1 MKIFFKLFI
10 TIILIIFIAISYLS
24 IFGIET
30 DKFNSQII
38 GKIKKFDKN
47 LEVELKEIKLILNPF
62 KFNLQVKTI
71 GTNLKNQSK
80 KIEIERIKTQL
91 SLKSL
96 LEDKFS
102 VENLEISSKSLEL
115 KNLISFLRSFQN
127 TPELFLLEKTIKKG
141 YLISDIKLEF
151 DSNGNIKNNYRINGL
166 VKDVELNLLKKYNLQ
181 KIDFIFNYNNNEF
194 LVEDLDFRF
203 NKIGFFS
210 EKVSIKKKKNND
222 FFVRGTLAQKKSDL
236 DKRNINLLIKPFFP
250 NFEIE
255 KILLT
260 SNNDFSFEIQKG
272 FKFKNFEI
280 KSDILIHQL
289 SVPNNLKLK
298 KIFPNQKKIISFL
311 NQKLQLQ
318 YEKNNFT
325 IKGNGDLLYQNE
337 KDEMEYFFS
346 NKNKTENFEITLK
359 IKDNPFKVD
368 YLNYKKK
375 DKNEIIFNLKGS
387 KNDNNQLVIKNF
399 NLHEDNN
406 RIKIKNLV
414 FNEKFQIFRLDE
426 LNLDYLDQNKQ
437 KNSIRLKNNN
447 KEYYLTGSS
456 FNADNLIEDLLS
468 NDDKDSKI
476 IDINSNLKID
486 IKKIILDSEYYLSN
500 FKGDILIRD
509 KEIQKAD
516 LIGSFSKNKK
526 LKLTINSNNNNK
538 ITTLFVDEAKPFVKR
553 YNFIKGFDEGS
564 LDFYSS
570 KKSKKSKKSVSQI
583 KIYDFKLKELP
594 ILTKI
599 LTLAS
604 LQGIADIL
612 SGEGIR
618 FTEFEMNFKNEG
630 DLMTIEEIYA
640 IGPAI
645 SILMEGY
652 VEKNKL
658 ISLKGT
664 LVPATTINNFIG
676 SLPMLGEILVG
687 KKTGEGVFGV
697 SFKIKGPPKNL
708 KTSVNPVKTLTP
720 RFITRTLEKIKKN

>member
-10 TIILIIFIAISYLS
+10 TILFLIFITLTYLS

-30 DKFNSQII
+30 DKFNSQITE
-38 GKIKKFDKN
+38 KIRKFDKN
-47 LEVELKEIKLILNPF
+47 LEVELKEIKLILDPF
-62 KFNLQVKTI
+62 QFKLQAKTI
-71 GTNLKNQSK
+71 GTNLINQSK
-80 KIEIERIKTQL
+80 KIEIENIKTQL

-96 LEDKFS
+96 IEDKFS
-102 VENLEISSKSLEL
+102 IENLEISSKSLEL
-115 KNLISFLRSFQN
+115 KNLISFLRSFKN
-127 TPELFLLEKTIKKG
+127 TPELFIMEKAIKKG
-141 YLISDIKLEF
+141 YLIADIRLKF
-151 DSNGNIKNNYRINGL
+151 DSKGNIKSNYEINGL
-166 VKDVELNLLKKYNLQ
+166 VKDVELNVLKKYNLR
-181 KIDFIFNYNNNEF
+181 KLDFIFDYSKNNF
-194 LVEDLDFRF
+194 LVKDLNFKFD
-203 NKIGFFS
+203 KIGFSS
-210 EKVSIKKKKNND
+210 EKVSIKKRND
-222 FFVRGTLAQKKSDL
+222 DFIVDGTFAHKKSDL
-236 DKRNINLLIKPFFP
+236 DKRNIDLLVKPFFQ

-255 KILLT
+255 KISLA
-260 SNNDFSFEIQKG
+260 SKNNFSFEIQKG
-272 FKFKNFEI
+272 FKFENFKINSEI
-280 KSDILIHQL
+280 LVHELII
-289 SVPNNLKLK
+289 PNNLKFK
-298 KIFPNQKKIISFL
+298 KFFPKQKKTISL
-311 NQKLQLQ
+311 LDQKIKLQ

-325 IKGNGDLLYQNE
+325 IEGNGNLNYQNE
-337 KDEMEYFFS
+337 NDDIEYFFS

-375 DKNEIIFNLKGS
+375 EKNEVILNLKGS
-387 KNDNNQLVIKNF
+387 KNKNNELVIETF
-399 NLHEDNN
+399 NLNEDKNY
-406 RIKIKNLV
+406 IKIKDLV
-414 FNEKFQIFRLDE
+414 FNEKFQISRLDE
-426 LNLDYLDQNKQ
+426 VNLDYLDDDKQ
-437 KNSIRLKNNN
+437 KNSIRLKRN
-447 KEYYLTGSS
+447 KKKYFLTGSS

-468 NDDKDSKI
+468 DGDKDTKI

-486 IKKIILDSEYYLSN
+486 VKKIFLDSEYYLSN
-500 FKGDILIRD
+500 FKGDILIKN
-509 KEIQKAD
+509 KEIYKAD

-526 LKLTINSNNNNK
+526 LKLTINKDNNNK
-538 ITTLFVDEAKPFVKR
+538 ITTLFVDEAKPIVKR
-553 YNFIKGFDEGS
+553 YKFIKGFDEGS
-564 LDFYSS
+564 LDFFS
-570 KKSKKSKKSVSQI
+570 SKKSKKSVSQI

>member
-10 TIILIIFIAISYLS
+10 TILFLIFITLTYLS

-30 DKFNSQII
+30 DKFNSQITE
-38 GKIKKFDKN
+38 KIRKFDKN
-47 LEVELKEIKLILNPF
+47 LEVELKEIKLILDPF
-62 KFNLQVKTI
+62 QFKLQAKTI
-71 GTNLKNQSK
+71 GTNLINQSK
-80 KIEIERIKTQL
+80 KIEIENIKTQL

-96 LEDKFS
+96 IEDKFS
-102 VENLEISSKSLEL
+102 IENLEISSKSLEL

-127 TPELFLLEKTIKKG
+127 TPELFIMEKAIKKG
-141 YLISDIKLEF
+141 YLIADIKLEF
-151 DSNGNIKNNYRINGL
+151 DSNGNIKSNYEINGL
-166 VKDVELNLLKKYNLQ
+166 VKDVELNVLKKYNLR
-181 KIDFIFNYNNNEF
+181 KLDFIFDYSRNNF
-194 LVEDLDFRF
+194 LVKDLNFKFD
-203 NKIGFFS
+203 KIGISS
-210 EKVSIKKKKNND
+210 EKVSIKKKNDD
-222 FFVRGTLAQKKSDL
+222 FFVAGTFAHKKSDL
-236 DKRNINLLIKPFFP
+236 DKRNIDLLVKPFLP

-255 KILLT
+255 KISLT
-260 SNNDFSFEIQKG
+260 SNNNFSFEIQKG
-272 FKFKNFEI
+272 FKFENFKINSEI
-280 KSDILIHQL
+280 LVHELII
-289 SVPNNLKLK
+289 PNNFKLK
-298 KIFPNQKKIISFL
+298 KFFPKQKKTISL
-311 NQKLQLQ
+311 LDQKIKLQ

-325 IKGNGDLLYQNE
+325 IEGNGNLNYQNE
-337 KDEMEYFFS
+337 NDDIEYFFS

-375 DKNEIIFNLKGS
+375 EKNEVILNFKGS
-387 KNDNNQLVIKNF
+387 KNRNNELVIETF
-399 NLHEDNN
+399 NLNEDENY
-406 RIKIKNLV
+406 IKIKDLV
-414 FNEKFQIFRLDE
+414 FNEKFQISRLDE
-426 LNLDYLDQNKQ
+426 VNLDYLDDDKQ
-437 KNSIRLKNNN
+437 KNSIRLKRN
-447 KEYYLTGSS
+447 KKKYFLTGSS

-468 NDDKDSKI
+468 DDDKDTKI

-486 IKKIILDSEYYLSN
+486 VKKIFLDSEYYLSN
-500 FKGDILIRD
+500 FKGDILIKN
-509 KEIQKAD
+509 KEIYKAD

-526 LKLTINSNNNNK
+526 LKLTINKDNNNK
-538 ITTLFVDEAKPFVKR
+538 ITTLFIDEAKPIVKR
-553 YNFIKGFDEGS
+553 YKFIKGFDEGS
-564 LDFYSS
+564 LDFFS
-570 KKSKKSKKSVSQI
+570 SKKSKKSVSQI

>member
-10 TIILIIFIAISYLS
+10 TILFLIFITLTYLS

-30 DKFNSQII
+30 DKFNSQITE
-38 GKIKKFDKN
+38 KIRKFDKN
-47 LEVELKEIKLILNPF
+47 LEVELKEIKLILDPF
-62 KFNLQVKTI
+62 QFKLQAKTI
-71 GTNLKNQSK
+71 GTNLINQSK
-80 KIEIERIKTQL
+80 KIEIENIKTQL

-96 LEDKFS
+96 IEDKFS
-102 VENLEISSKSLEL
+102 IENLEISSKSLEL

-127 TPELFLLEKTIKKG
+127 TPELFIMEKAIKKG
-141 YLISDIKLEF
+141 YLIADIKLEF
-151 DSNGNIKNNYRINGL
+151 DSNGNIKSNYEINGL
-166 VKDVELNLLKKYNLQ
+166 VKDVELNVLKKYNLH
-181 KIDFIFNYNNNEF
+181 KLDFIFDYSRNNF
-194 LVEDLDFRF
+194 LVKDLNFKFD
-203 NKIGFFS
+203 KIGFSS
-210 EKVSIKKKKNND
+210 EKVSIKKRND
-222 FFVRGTLAQKKSDL
+222 DFIVDGTFAHKKSDL
-236 DKRNINLLIKPFFP
+236 DKRNIDLLVKPFLP

-255 KILLT
+255 KISLT
-260 SNNDFSFEIQKG
+260 SNNNFSFEIQKG
-272 FKFKNFEI
+272 FKFENFKINSEI
-280 KSDILIHQL
+280 LVHELII
-289 SVPNNLKLK
+289 PNNLKLK
-298 KIFPNQKKIISFL
+298 RFFPKQKKTISL
-311 NQKLQLQ
+311 LDQKIKLQ

-325 IKGNGDLLYQNE
+325 IEGNGNLNYQNE
-337 KDEMEYFFS
+337 NDDIEYFFS

-375 DKNEIIFNLKGS
+375 EKNEVILNFKGS
-387 KNDNNQLVIKNF
+387 KKRNNELVIETL
-399 NLHEDNN
+399 NLNEDENY
-406 RIKIKNLV
+406 IKIKDLV
-414 FNEKFQIFRLDE
+414 FNEKFQISRLDE
-426 LNLDYLDQNKQ
+426 VNLDYLDDDKQ
-437 KNSIRLKNNN
+437 KNSIRLKRN
-447 KEYYLTGSS
+447 KKKYFLTGSS

-468 NDDKDSKI
+468 DDDKDTKI

-486 IKKIILDSEYYLSN
+486 VKKIFLDSEYYLSN
-500 FKGDILIRD
+500 FKGDILIKN
-509 KEIQKAD
+509 KEIHKAD

-526 LKLTINSNNNNK
+526 LKLTINKDNNNK
-538 ITTLFVDEAKPFVKR
+538 ITTLFVDEAKPIVKR
-553 YNFIKGFDEGS
+553 YKFIKGFDEGS
-564 LDFYSS
+564 LDFFS
-570 KKSKKSKKSVSQI
+570 SKKSKKSVSQI

>member
-10 TIILIIFIAISYLS
+10 TILFLIFITLTYLS

-30 DKFNSQII
+30 DKFNSQITE
-38 GKIKKFDKN
+38 KIRKFDKN
-47 LEVELKEIKLILNPF
+47 LEVELKEIKLILDPF
-62 KFNLQVKTI
+62 QFKLQAKTI
-71 GTNLKNQSK
+71 GTNLINQSK
-80 KIEIERIKTQL
+80 KIEIENIKTQL

-96 LEDKFS
+96 IEDKFS
-102 VENLEISSKSLEL
+102 IENLEISSKSLEL

-127 TPELFLLEKTIKKG
+127 TPELFIMEKAIKKG
-141 YLISDIKLEF
+141 YLIADIKLEF
-151 DSNGNIKNNYRINGL
+151 DSNGNIKSNYEINGL
-166 VKDVELNLLKKYNLQ
+166 VKDVELNVLKKYDLR
-181 KIDFIFNYNNNEF
+181 KLDFIFDYSRNNF
-194 LVEDLDFRF
+194 LVKDLNFKFD
-203 NKIGFFS
+203 KIGFSS
-210 EKVSIKKKKNND
+210 EKVSIKKRND
-222 FFVRGTLAQKKSDL
+222 DFIVDGTFAHKKSDL
-236 DKRNINLLIKPFFP
+236 DKRNIDLLVKPFLP

-255 KILLT
+255 KISLT
-260 SNNDFSFEIQKG
+260 SNNNFSFEIQKG
-272 FKFKNFEI
+272 FKFENFKINSEI
-280 KSDILIHQL
+280 LVHELII
-289 SVPNNLKLK
+289 PNNLKLK
-298 KIFPNQKKIISFL
+298 RFFPKQKKTISL
-311 NQKLQLQ
+311 LDQKIKLQ

-325 IKGNGDLLYQNE
+325 IQGNGNLNYQNE
-337 KDEMEYFFS
+337 NDDIEYFFS

-375 DKNEIIFNLKGS
+375 EKNEVILNFKGS
-387 KNDNNQLVIKNF
+387 KNRNNELVIETF
-399 NLHEDNN
+399 NLNEDENY
-406 RIKIKNLV
+406 IKIKDLV
-414 FNEKFQIFRLDE
+414 FNEKFQISRLDE
-426 LNLDYLDQNKQ
+426 VNLDYLDDDKQ
-437 KNSIRLKNNN
+437 KNSIRLKRN
-447 KEYYLTGSS
+447 KKKYFLTGSS

-468 NDDKDSKI
+468 DDDKDTKI

-486 IKKIILDSEYYLSN
+486 VKKIFLDSEYYLSN
-500 FKGDILIRD
+500 FKGDILIKN
-509 KEIQKAD
+509 KEIYKAD

-526 LKLTINSNNNNK
+526 LKLTINKDNNNK
-538 ITTLFVDEAKPFVKR
+538 ITTLFVDEAKPIVKR
-553 YNFIKGFDEGS
+553 YKFIKGFDEGS
-564 LDFYSS
+564 LDFFS
-570 KKSKKSKKSVSQI
+570 SKKSKKSVSQI

>member
-10 TIILIIFIAISYLS
+10 TILFLIFITLTYLS
-24 IFGIET
+24 IFGVET
-30 DKFNSQII
+30 DKFNSQITE
-38 GKIKKFDKN
+38 KIRKFDKN
-47 LEVELKEIKLILNPF
+47 LEVELKEIKLILDPF
-62 KFNLQVKTI
+62 QFKLQAKTI
-71 GTNLKNQSK
+71 GTNLINQSK
-80 KIEIERIKTQL
+80 KIEIENIKTQL

-96 LEDKFS
+96 IEDKFS
-102 VENLEISSKSLEL
+102 IENLEISSKSLEL
-115 KNLISFLRSFQN
+115 KNLISFLRSFKN
-127 TPELFLLEKTIKKG
+127 TPELFIMEKAIKKG
-141 YLISDIKLEF
+141 YLIADIKLEF
-151 DSNGNIKNNYRINGL
+151 DSNGNIKSNYEINGL
-166 VKDVELNLLKKYNLQ
+166 VKDVELNVLKKYNLR
-181 KIDFIFNYNNNEF
+181 KLDFIFDFSRNNF
-194 LVEDLDFRF
+194 LVKDLNFKFD
-203 NKIGFFS
+203 KIGFSS
-210 EKVSIKKKKNND
+210 EKVSIKKRND
-222 FFVRGTLAQKKSDL
+222 DFIVDGTFAHKKSDL
-236 DKRNINLLIKPFFP
+236 DKRNIDLLVKPFLP

-255 KILLT
+255 KISLT
-260 SNNDFSFEIQKG
+260 SNNNFSFEIQKG
-272 FKFKNFEI
+272 FKFENFKINSEI
-280 KSDILIHQL
+280 LVHELII
-289 SVPNNLKLK
+289 PNNLKLK
-298 KIFPNQKKIISFL
+298 RFFPKQKKTISL
-311 NQKLQLQ
+311 LDQKIKLQ

-325 IKGNGDLLYQNE
+325 IEGNGNLNYQNE
-337 KDEMEYFFS
+337 NDDIEYFFS

-375 DKNEIIFNLKGS
+375 EKNEVILNFKGS
-387 KNDNNQLVIKNF
+387 KNRNNELVIETF
-399 NLHEDNN
+399 NLNEDENY
-406 RIKIKNLV
+406 IKIKDLV
-414 FNEKFQIFRLDE
+414 FNEKFQISRLDE
-426 LNLDYLDQNKQ
+426 LNLEYLDDDKQ
-437 KNSIRLKNNN
+437 KNSIRLKRN
-447 KEYYLTGSS
+447 KKKYFLTGSS

-468 NDDKDSKI
+468 DDDKDTKI

-486 IKKIILDSEYYLSN
+486 VKKIFLDSEYYLSN
-500 FKGDILIRD
+500 FKGDILIKN
-509 KEIQKAD
+509 KEIYKAD

-526 LKLTINSNNNNK
+526 LKLTINKDNNNK
-538 ITTLFVDEAKPFVKR
+538 ITTLFVDEAKPIVKR
-553 YNFIKGFDEGS
+553 YKFIKGFDEGS
-564 LDFYSS
+564 LDFFS
-570 KKSKKSKKSVSQI
+570 SKKSKKSVSQI

>member
-10 TIILIIFIAISYLS
+10 TILFLIFITLTYLS

-30 DKFNSQII
+30 DKFNSQITE
-38 GKIKKFDKN
+38 KIRKFDKN
-47 LEVELKEIKLILNPF
+47 LEVELKEIKLILDPF
-62 KFNLQVKTI
+62 QFKLQAKTI
-71 GTNLKNQSK
+71 GTNLINQSK
-80 KIEIERIKTQL
+80 KIEIENIKTQL

-96 LEDKFS
+96 IEDKFS
-102 VENLEISSKSLEL
+102 IENLEISSKSLEL

-127 TPELFLLEKTIKKG
+127 TPELFIMEKAIKKG
-141 YLISDIKLEF
+141 YLIADIKLEF
-151 DSNGNIKNNYRINGL
+151 DSNGNIKSNYEINGL
-166 VKDVELNLLKKYNLQ
+166 VKDVELNVLKKYNLR
-181 KIDFIFNYNNNEF
+181 KLDFIFDYSRNNF
-194 LVEDLDFRF
+194 LVKDLNFKFD
-203 NKIGFFS
+203 KIGISS
-210 EKVSIKKKKNND
+210 EKVSIKKKNDD
-222 FFVRGTLAQKKSDL
+222 FFVDGTFAHKKSDL
-236 DKRNINLLIKPFFP
+236 DKRNIDLYVKPFLP

-255 KILLT
+255 KISLT
-260 SNNDFSFEIQKG
+260 SNNNFSFEIQKG
-272 FKFKNFEI
+272 FKFENFKINSEI
-280 KSDILIHQL
+280 LVHELII
-289 SVPNNLKLK
+289 PNNLKLK
-298 KIFPNQKKIISFL
+298 RFFPKQKKTISL
-311 NQKLQLQ
+311 LDQKIKLQ

-325 IKGNGDLLYQNE
+325 IEGNGNLNYQNE
-337 KDEMEYFFS
+337 NDDIEYFFS

-375 DKNEIIFNLKGS
+375 EKNEVILNFKGS
-387 KNDNNQLVIKNF
+387 KKRNNELIIETF
-399 NLHEDNN
+399 NLNEDENY
-406 RIKIKNLV
+406 IKIKDLV
-414 FNEKFQIFRLDE
+414 FNEKFQISRLDE
-426 LNLDYLDQNKQ
+426 VNLEYLDDDKQ
-437 KNSIRLKNNN
+437 KNSIRLKRN
-447 KEYYLTGSS
+447 KKKYFLTGSS

-468 NDDKDSKI
+468 DDDKDNKI

-486 IKKIILDSEYYLSN
+486 VKKIFLDSEYYLSN
-500 FKGDILIRD
+500 FKVDILIKN
-509 KEIQKAD
+509 KEIYKAD

-526 LKLTINSNNNNK
+526 LKLTINKDNNNK

-553 YNFIKGFDEGS
+553 YKFIKGFDEGS
-564 LDFYSS
+564 LDFFS
-570 KKSKKSKKSVSQI
+570 SKKSKKSVSQI

>member
-10 TIILIIFIAISYLS
+10 TILFLIFITLTYLS

-30 DKFNSQII
+30 DKFNSQITE
-38 GKIKKFDKN
+38 KIKKFDKN
-47 LEVELKEIKLILNPF
+47 LEVELKEIKLILDPF
-62 KFNLQVKTI
+62 QFKLQAKTI
-71 GTNLKNQSK
+71 GTNLINQSK
-80 KIEIERIKTQL
+80 EIEIENIETQL

-96 LEDKFS
+96 IEDKFS
-102 VENLEISSKSLEL
+102 IENLVISSKSLEL
-115 KNLISFLRSFQN
+115 KNLISFLRSFKN
-127 TPELFLLEKTIKKG
+127 TPELFIMEKAIKKG
-141 YLISDIKLEF
+141 YLIANIKLEF
-151 DSNGNIKNNYRINGL
+151 DSNGNIKSNYEINGL
-166 VKDVELNLLKKYNLQ
+166 VKDVELNVLKKYNLR
-181 KIDFIFNYNNNEF
+181 KLEFIFDYNRNNF
-194 LVEDLDFRF
+194 LVKDLNFKFD
-203 NKIGFFS
+203 KIGFSS
-210 EKVSIKKKKNND
+210 EKVLIKKKND
-222 FFVRGTLAQKKSDL
+222 DFIVDGTFAHKKSDL
-236 DKRNINLLIKPFFP
+236 DKRNIDLFVKPFLP

-255 KILLT
+255 KISLS
-260 SNNDFSFEIQKG
+260 SNNNFSFEIQKG
-272 FKFKNFEI
+272 FKFENFKI
-280 KSDILIHQL
+280 NSAILVHKLII
-289 SVPNNLKLK
+289 PNNLKLK
-298 KIFPNQKKIISFL
+298 RFFPKQKKTISL
-311 NQKLQLQ
+311 LDQKIKLQ

-325 IKGNGDLLYQNE
+325 IEGNGNLNYQNE
-337 KDEMEYFFS
+337 NDDIEYFFS

-375 DKNEIIFNLKGS
+375 EKNEVILNFKGS
-387 KNDNNQLVIKNF
+387 KKRNNEVIIETF
-399 NLHEDNN
+399 NLNEDKNY
-406 RIKIKNLV
+406 IKIKDLV
-414 FNEKFQIFRLDE
+414 FNEKFQISRIDE
-426 LNLDYLDQNKQ
+426 LNLEYLDDDKQ
-437 KNSIRLKNNN
+437 KNSIRLKRN
-447 KEYYLTGSS
+447 KKKYFLTGSS

-468 NDDKDSKI
+468 DDDKDTKI

-486 IKKIILDSEYYLSN
+486 LKKVFLDSEYYLSN
-500 FKGDILIRD
+500 FKGDILIKN
-509 KEIQKAD
+509 KEIHKAD

-526 LKLTINSNNNNK
+526 LKLTINKDDNNK
-538 ITTLFVDEAKPFVKR
+538 ITTLFVDEAKPIVKR
-553 YNFIKGFDEGS
+553 YKFIKGFDEGS
-564 LDFYSS
+564 LDFFS
-570 KKSKKSKKSVSQI
+570 SKKSKKSVSQV

-664 LVPATTINNFIG
+664 LVPATTINSFIG

>member
-10 TIILIIFIAISYLS
+10 TILFLIFITLTYLS
-24 IFGIET
+24 IFGVET
-30 DKFNSQII
+30 DKFNSQITE
-38 GKIKKFDKN
+38 KIRKFDKN
-47 LEVELKEIKLILNPF
+47 LEVELKEIKLILDPF
-62 KFNLQVKTI
+62 QFKLQAKTI
-71 GTNLKNQSK
+71 GTNLINQSK
-80 KIEIERIKTQL
+80 KIEIENIKTQL

-96 LEDKFS
+96 IEDKFS
-102 VENLEISSKSLEL
+102 IENLEISSKSLEL

-127 TPELFLLEKTIKKG
+127 TPELFIMEKAIKKG
-141 YLISDIKLEF
+141 YLIADIKLEF
-151 DSNGNIKNNYRINGL
+151 DSNGNIKSNYEINGI
-166 VKDVELNLLKKYNLQ
+166 VKDVELNVLKKYDFRKL
-181 KIDFIFNYNNNEF
+181 DFIFDYSRNNF
-194 LVEDLDFRF
+194 LVKDLNFKFD
-203 NKIGFFS
+203 KIGFSS
-210 EKVSIKKKKNND
+210 EKVSIKKRND
-222 FFVRGTLAQKKSDL
+222 DFIVDGTFAHKKSDL
-236 DKRNINLLIKPFFP
+236 DKRNIDLLVKPFLP

-255 KILLT
+255 KISLT
-260 SNNDFSFEIQKG
+260 SNNNFSFEIQKG
-272 FKFKNFEI
+272 FKFENFKINSEI
-280 KSDILIHQL
+280 LVHELII
-289 SVPNNLKLK
+289 PNNLKLK
-298 KIFPNQKKIISFL
+298 RFFPKQKKTISL
-311 NQKLQLQ
+311 LDQKIKLQ

-325 IKGNGDLLYQNE
+325 IEGNGNLNYQNE
-337 KDEMEYFFS
+337 NDDIEYFFS

-375 DKNEIIFNLKGS
+375 EKNEVILNFKGS
-387 KNDNNQLVIKNF
+387 KNRNNELVIETF
-399 NLHEDNN
+399 NLNEDENY
-406 RIKIKNLV
+406 IKIKDLV
-414 FNEKFQIFRLDE
+414 FNEKFQISRLDE
-426 LNLDYLDQNKQ
+426 VNLDYLDDDKQ
-437 KNSIRLKNNN
+437 KNSIRLKRN
-447 KEYYLTGSS
+447 KKKYFLTGSS

-468 NDDKDSKI
+468 DDDKDTKI

-486 IKKIILDSEYYLSN
+486 VKKIFLDSEYYLSN
-500 FKGDILIRD
+500 FKGDILIKN
-509 KEIQKAD
+509 KEIYKAD

-526 LKLTINSNNNNK
+526 LKLTINKDNNNK
-538 ITTLFVDEAKPFVKR
+538 ITTLFVDEAKPIVKR
-553 YNFIKGFDEGS
+553 YKFIKGFDEGS
-564 LDFYSS
+564 LDFFS
-570 KKSKKSKKSVSQI
+570 SKKSKKSVSQI

>member
-10 TIILIIFIAISYLS
+10 TILFLIFITLTYLS

-30 DKFNSQII
+30 DKFNSQITE
-38 GKIKKFDKN
+38 KIRKFDKN
-47 LEVELKEIKLILNPF
+47 LEVELKEIKLILDPF
-62 KFNLQVKTI
+62 QFKLQAKTI
-71 GTNLKNQSK
+71 GTNLINQSK
-80 KIEIERIKTQL
+80 KIEIENIKTQL

-96 LEDKFS
+96 IEDKFS
-102 VENLEISSKSLEL
+102 IENLEISSKSLEL
-115 KNLISFLRSFQN
+115 KNLISFLRSFKN
-127 TPELFLLEKTIKKG
+127 TPELFIMEKAIKKG
-141 YLISDIKLEF
+141 YLIADIKLEF
-151 DSNGNIKNNYRINGL
+151 DSNGNIKSNYEINGL
-166 VKDVELNLLKKYNLQ
+166 VKDVELNVLKKYNLR
-181 KIDFIFNYNNNEF
+181 KLDFIFDYSRNNF
-194 LVEDLDFRF
+194 LVKDLNFKFD
-203 NKIGFFS
+203 KIGFSS
-210 EKVSIKKKKNND
+210 EKVSIKKRND
-222 FFVRGTLAQKKSDL
+222 DFIVDGTFAHKKSDL
-236 DKRNINLLIKPFFP
+236 DKRNIDLLVKPFLP

-255 KILLT
+255 KISLT
-260 SNNDFSFEIQKG
+260 SNNNFSFEIQKG
-272 FKFKNFEI
+272 FKFENFKINSEI
-280 KSDILIHQL
+280 LVHELII
-289 SVPNNLKLK
+289 PNNLKLK
-298 KIFPNQKKIISFL
+298 KFFPKQKKTISL
-311 NQKLQLQ
+311 LDQKIKLQ

-325 IKGNGDLLYQNE
+325 IEGNGNLNYQNE
-337 KDEMEYFFS
+337 NDDIEYFFS

-375 DKNEIIFNLKGS
+375 EKNEVILNFKGS
-387 KNDNNQLVIKNF
+387 KNRNNELVIETF
-399 NLHEDNN
+399 NLNEDENY
-406 RIKIKNLV
+406 IKIKDLV
-414 FNEKFQIFRLDE
+414 FNEKFQISRLDE
-426 LNLDYLDQNKQ
+426 VNLDYLDDDKQ
-437 KNSIRLKNNN
+437 KNSIRLKRN
-447 KEYYLTGSS
+447 KKKYFLTGSS

-468 NDDKDSKI
+468 DDDKDNKI

-486 IKKIILDSEYYLSN
+486 VKKIFLDSEYYLSN
-500 FKGDILIRD
+500 FKGDILIKN
-509 KEIQKAD
+509 KEIHKAD

-526 LKLTINSNNNNK
+526 LKLTINKDNNNK
-538 ITTLFVDEAKPFVKR
+538 ITTLFVDEAKPIVKR
-553 YNFIKGFDEGS
+553 YKFIKGFDEGS
-564 LDFYSS
+564 LDFFS
-570 KKSKKSKKSVSQI
+570 SKKSKKSVSQI

>member
-10 TIILIIFIAISYLS
+10 TILFLIFITLTYLS

-30 DKFNSQII
+30 DKFNSQITE
-38 GKIKKFDKN
+38 KIRKFDKN
-47 LEVELKEIKLILNPF
+47 LEVELKEIKLILDPF
-62 KFNLQVKTI
+62 QFKLQAKTI
-71 GTNLKNQSK
+71 GTNLINQSK
-80 KIEIERIKTQL
+80 KIEIENIKTQL

-96 LEDKFS
+96 IEDKFS
-102 VENLEISSKSLEL
+102 IENLEISSKSLEL
-115 KNLISFLRSFQN
+115 KNLISFLRSFKN
-127 TPELFLLEKTIKKG
+127 TPELFIMEKAIKKG
-141 YLISDIKLEF
+141 YLIADIKLEF
-151 DSNGNIKNNYRINGL
+151 DSNGNIKSNYEINGL
-166 VKDVELNLLKKYNLQ
+166 VKDVELNVLKKYNLH
-181 KIDFIFNYNNNEF
+181 KLDFIFDYSRNNF
-194 LVEDLDFRF
+194 LVKDLNFKFD
-203 NKIGFFS
+203 KIGFSS
-210 EKVSIKKKKNND
+210 EKVSIKKRND
-222 FFVRGTLAQKKSDL
+222 DFIVDGTFAHKKSDL
-236 DKRNINLLIKPFFP
+236 DKRNIDLLVKPFLP

-255 KILLT
+255 KISLT
-260 SNNDFSFEIQKG
+260 SNNNFSFEIQKG
-272 FKFKNFEI
+272 FKFENFKINSEI
-280 KSDILIHQL
+280 LVHELII
-289 SVPNNLKLK
+289 PNNLKLK
-298 KIFPNQKKIISFL
+298 KFFPKQKKTISL
-311 NQKLQLQ
+311 LDQKIKLQ

-325 IKGNGDLLYQNE
+325 IEGNGNLNYQNE
-337 KDEMEYFFS
+337 NDDIEYFFS

-375 DKNEIIFNLKGS
+375 EKNEVILNLKGS
-387 KNDNNQLVIKNF
+387 KNRNNELVIETF
-399 NLHEDNN
+399 NLNEDENY
-406 RIKIKNLV
+406 IKIKDLV
-414 FNEKFQIFRLDE
+414 FNEKFQISRLDE
-426 LNLDYLDQNKQ
+426 VNLDYLDDDKQ
-437 KNSIRLKNNN
+437 KNSIRLKRN
-447 KEYYLTGSS
+447 KKKYFLTGSS

-468 NDDKDSKI
+468 DDDKDTKI

-486 IKKIILDSEYYLSN
+486 VKKIFLDSEYYLSN
-500 FKGDILIRD
+500 FKGDILIKN
-509 KEIQKAD
+509 KEIYKAD

-526 LKLTINSNNNNK
+526 LKLTINKDNNNK
-538 ITTLFVDEAKPFVKR
+538 ITTLFVDEAKPIVKR
-553 YNFIKGFDEGS
+553 YKFIKGFDEGS
-564 LDFYSS
+564 LDFFS
-570 KKSKKSKKSVSQI
+570 SKKSKKSVSQI

>member
-10 TIILIIFIAISYLS
+10 TILFLIFITLTYLS
-24 IFGIET
+24 IFGVET
-30 DKFNSQII
+30 DKFNSQITE
-38 GKIKKFDKN
+38 KIRKFDKN
-47 LEVELKEIKLILNPF
+47 LEVELKEIKLILDPF
-62 KFNLQVKTI
+62 QFKLQAKTI
-71 GTNLKNQSK
+71 GTNLINQSK
-80 KIEIERIKTQL
+80 KIEIENIKTQL

-96 LEDKFS
+96 IEDKFS
-102 VENLEISSKSLEL
+102 IENLEISSKSLEL
-115 KNLISFLRSFQN
+115 KNLISFLRSFKN
-127 TPELFLLEKTIKKG
+127 TPELFIMEKAIKKG
-141 YLISDIKLEF
+141 YLIADIKLEF
-151 DSNGNIKNNYRINGL
+151 DSNGNIKSNYEINGL
-166 VKDVELNLLKKYNLQ
+166 VKDVELNVLKKYNLH
-181 KIDFIFNYNNNEF
+181 KLDFIFDYSKNNF
-194 LVEDLDFRF
+194 LVKDLNFKFD
-203 NKIGFFS
+203 KIGFSS
-210 EKVSIKKKKNND
+210 EKVSIKKKND
-222 FFVRGTLAQKKSDL
+222 DFIVDGTFAHKKSDL
-236 DKRNINLLIKPFFP
+236 DKRNIDLLVKPFLP

-255 KILLT
+255 KISLT
-260 SNNDFSFEIQKG
+260 SNNNFSFEIQKG
-272 FKFKNFEI
+272 FKFENFKINSEI
-280 KSDILIHQL
+280 LVHELII
-289 SVPNNLKLK
+289 PNNLKLK
-298 KIFPNQKKIISFL
+298 KFFPKQKKTISL
-311 NQKLQLQ
+311 LDQKIKLQ

-325 IKGNGDLLYQNE
+325 IEGNGNLNYQNE
-337 KDEMEYFFS
+337 NDDIEYFFS

-375 DKNEIIFNLKGS
+375 EKNEVILNFKGS
-387 KNDNNQLVIKNF
+387 KNRNNELVIETF
-399 NLHEDNN
+399 NLNEDENY
-406 RIKIKNLV
+406 IKIKDLV
-414 FNEKFQIFRLDE
+414 FNEKFQISRLDE
-426 LNLDYLDQNKQ
+426 VNLDYLDDDKQ
-437 KNSIRLKNNN
+437 KNSIRLKRN
-447 KEYYLTGSS
+447 KKKYFLTGSS

-468 NDDKDSKI
+468 DDDKDTKI

-486 IKKIILDSEYYLSN
+486 VKKIFLDSEYYLSN
-500 FKGDILIRD
+500 FKGDILIKN
-509 KEIQKAD
+509 KEIYKAD

-526 LKLTINSNNNNK
+526 LKLTINRDNNNK
-538 ITTLFVDEAKPFVKR
+538 ITTLFVDEAKPIVKR
-553 YNFIKGFDEGS
+553 YKFIKGFDEGS
-564 LDFYSS
+564 LDFFS
-570 KKSKKSKKSVSQI
+570 SKKSKKSVSQI

>member
-10 TIILIIFIAISYLS
+10 TILFLIFITLTYLS
-24 IFGIET
+24 IFGVET
-30 DKFNSQII
+30 DKFNNQITE
-38 GKIKKFDKN
+38 KIRKFDKN
-47 LEVELKEIKLILNPF
+47 LEVELKEIKLILDPF
-62 KFNLQVKTI
+62 QFKLQAKTI
-71 GTNLKNQSK
+71 GTNLINQSK
-80 KIEIERIKTQL
+80 KIEIENIKTQL

-96 LEDKFS
+96 IEDKFS
-102 VENLEISSKSLEL
+102 IENLEISSKSLEL

-127 TPELFLLEKTIKKG
+127 TPELFIMEKAIKKG
-141 YLISDIKLEF
+141 YLIADIKLEF
-151 DSNGNIKNNYRINGL
+151 DSNGNIKSNYEINGL
-166 VKDVELNLLKKYNLQ
+166 VKDVELNVLKKYNLR
-181 KIDFIFNYNNNEF
+181 KLDFIFDYSRNNF
-194 LVEDLDFRF
+194 LVKDLNFKFD
-203 NKIGFFS
+203 KIGFSS
-210 EKVSIKKKKNND
+210 EKVSIKKRND
-222 FFVRGTLAQKKSDL
+222 DFIVDGTFAHKKSDL
-236 DKRNINLLIKPFFP
+236 DKRNIDLLVKPFLP

-255 KILLT
+255 KISLT
-260 SNNDFSFEIQKG
+260 SNNNFSFEIQKG
-272 FKFKNFEI
+272 FKFENFKINSEI
-280 KSDILIHQL
+280 LVHELII
-289 SVPNNLKLK
+289 PNNLKLK
-298 KIFPNQKKIISFL
+298 RFFPKQKKTISL
-311 NQKLQLQ
+311 LDQKIKLQ

-325 IKGNGDLLYQNE
+325 IEGNGNLNYQNE
-337 KDEMEYFFS
+337 NDDIEYFFS

-375 DKNEIIFNLKGS
+375 EKNEVILNFKGS
-387 KNDNNQLVIKNF
+387 KNRNNELVIETF
-399 NLHEDNN
+399 NLNEDENY
-406 RIKIKNLV
+406 IKIKDLV
-414 FNEKFQIFRLDE
+414 FNEKFQISRLDE
-426 LNLDYLDQNKQ
+426 LNLEYLDDDKQ
-437 KNSIRLKNNN
+437 KNSIRLKRN
-447 KEYYLTGSS
+447 KKKYFLTGSS

-468 NDDKDSKI
+468 DDNKDTKI
-476 IDINSNLKID
+476 IDINTNLKID
-486 IKKIILDSEYYLSN
+486 VKKIFLDSEYYLSN
-500 FKGDILIRD
+500 FKGDILIKN
-509 KEIQKAD
+509 KEIYKAD

-526 LKLTINSNNNNK
+526 LKLTINKDNNNK
-538 ITTLFVDEAKPFVKR
+538 ITTLFVDEAKPIVKR
-553 YNFIKGFDEGS
+553 YKFIKGFDEGS
-564 LDFYSS
+564 LDFFS
-570 KKSKKSKKSVSQI
+570 SKKSKKSVSQI

>member
-10 TIILIIFIAISYLS
+10 TILFLIFITLTHLS
-24 IFGIET
+24 IFGVET

-38 GKIKKFDKN
+38 EKIRKFDKN
-47 LEVELKEIKLILNPF
+47 LEVELKEIKLILDPF
-62 KFNLQVKTI
+62 QFKLQAKTI
-71 GTNLKNQSK
+71 GTNLINQSK
-80 KIEIERIKTQL
+80 KIEIENIKTQL

-96 LEDKFS
+96 IEDKFS
-102 VENLEISSKSLEL
+102 IENLEISSKSLEL
-115 KNLISFLRSFQN
+115 KNLISFLRLFKN
-127 TPELFLLEKTIKKG
+127 TPELFIMEKTIKKG
-141 YLISDIKLEF
+141 YLIADLKLEF
-151 DSNGNIKNNYRINGL
+151 DSNGNIKNNYEINGL
-166 VKDVELNLLKKYNLQ
+166 VKDVELNLLKKYNLR
-181 KIDFIFNYNNNEF
+181 KLNFIFDYSKNNF
-194 LVEDLDFRF
+194 LVKDLNLKFD
-203 NKIGFFS
+203 KIEFSS
-210 EKVSIKKKKNND
+210 EKVTIKKNND
-222 FFVRGTLAQKKSDL
+222 DFIVDGTFAHKKSDL
-236 DKRNINLLIKPFFP
+236 DKRNIDLLVKPFLP

-255 KILLT
+255 KISLT
-260 SNNDFSFEIQKG
+260 SNNNFSFEIQKG
-272 FKFKNFEI
+272 FKFENFKIISEI
-280 KSDILIHQL
+280 LVHELII
-289 SVPNNLKLK
+289 PNNLKFK
-298 KIFPNQKKIISFL
+298 KFFPKQKKTISL
-311 NQKLQLQ
+311 LDQKIKLQ

-325 IKGNGDLLYQNE
+325 IQGNGNLNYQIEN
-337 KDEMEYFFS
+337 DDIEYFFS
-346 NKNKTENFEITLK
+346 NKNKTENFEINLK

-368 YLNYKKK
+368 YLNYQKKE
-375 DKNEIIFNLKGS
+375 KNEVILNLKGS
-387 KNDNNQLVIKNF
+387 KNRNNELVIKTF
-399 NLHEDNN
+399 NLNEDENY
-406 RIKIKNLV
+406 IKINDLV
-414 FNEKFQIFRLDE
+414 LNEKFQISRLDE
-426 LNLDYLDQNKQ
+426 VELDYLDDDKQ
-437 KNSIRLKNNN
+437 KNSIRLKRN
-447 KEYYLTGSS
+447 KKKYFLTGSS
-456 FNADNLIEDLLS
+456 FNAENLIEDLLS
-468 NDDKDSKI
+468 DDDKDSKI

-486 IKKIILDSEYYLSN
+486 VKKIFLDSEYHLSN
-500 FKGDILIRD
+500 FKGNILIKN
-509 KEIQKAD
+509 KEIYKAD

-526 LKLTINSNNNNK
+526 LKFTINSVDNNK

-553 YNFIKGFDEGS
+553 YKFIRGFDEGS
-564 LDFYSS
+564 LDFFS
-570 KKSKKSKKSVSQI
+570 SKKSKKSVSQI

-720 RFITRTLEKIKKN
+720 RFITRTLEKIKKD

>member
-10 TIILIIFIAISYLS
+10 TILFLIFITLTYLS
-24 IFGIET
+24 IFGVET
-30 DKFNSQII
+30 DKFNSQITE
-38 GKIKKFDKN
+38 KIRKFDKN
-47 LEVELKEIKLILNPF
+47 LEVELKEIKLILDPF
-62 KFNLQVKTI
+62 QFKLQAKTI
-71 GTNLKNQSK
+71 GTNLINQSK
-80 KIEIERIKTQL
+80 KIEIENIKTQL

-96 LEDKFS
+96 IEDKFS
-102 VENLEISSKSLEL
+102 IENLEISSKSLEL

-127 TPELFLLEKTIKKG
+127 TPELFIMEKAIKKG
-141 YLISDIKLEF
+141 YLIADIKLEF
-151 DSNGNIKNNYRINGL
+151 DSNGNIKSNYEINGL
-166 VKDVELNLLKKYNLQ
+166 VKDVELNVLKKYNLR
-181 KIDFIFNYNNNEF
+181 KLDFIFDYSRNNF
-194 LVEDLDFRF
+194 LVKDLNFKFD
-203 NKIGFFS
+203 KIGFSS
-210 EKVSIKKKKNND
+210 EKILIKKKND
-222 FFVRGTLAQKKSDL
+222 VFFVNGNFAHKKSDL
-236 DKRNINLLIKPFFP
+236 GKKNIDLLVKPFLP

-255 KILLT
+255 KISLT
-260 SNNDFSFEIQKG
+260 SNNNFSFEIQKG
-272 FKFKNFEI
+272 FKFENFKINSEI
-280 KSDILIHQL
+280 LAHELII
-289 SVPNNLKLK
+289 PNNLKLK
-298 KIFPNQKKIISFL
+298 KFFPKQKKTISL
-311 NQKLQLQ
+311 LDQKIKLQ

-325 IKGNGDLLYQNE
+325 IEGNGNLNYQNE
-337 KDEMEYFFS
+337 NDDIEYFFS

-375 DKNEIIFNLKGS
+375 EKNEVILNFKGS
-387 KNDNNQLVIKNF
+387 KNRNNELVIETF
-399 NLHEDNN
+399 NLNEDENY
-406 RIKIKNLV
+406 IKIKDLV
-414 FNEKFQIFRLDE
+414 FNEKFQISRLDE
-426 LNLDYLDQNKQ
+426 VNLDYLDDDKQ
-437 KNSIRLKNNN
+437 KNSIRLKRN
-447 KEYYLTGSS
+447 KKKYFLTGSS
-456 FNADNLIEDLLS
+456 FNADNLVEDLLS
-468 NDDKDSKI
+468 DNDKNTKI

-486 IKKIILDSEYYLSN
+486 VKKIFLDSEYYLSN
-500 FKGDILIRD
+500 FKGDILIKN
-509 KEIQKAD
+509 KEIYKAD

-526 LKLTINSNNNNK
+526 LKLTINKDNNNK
-538 ITTLFVDEAKPFVKR
+538 ITTLFVDEAKPIVKR
-553 YNFIKGFDEGS
+553 YKFIKGFDEGS
-564 LDFYSS
+564 LDFFS
-570 KKSKKSKKSVSQI
+570 SKKSKKSVSQI

>member
-1 MKIFFKLFI
+1 MKIFLKLFI
-10 TIILIIFIAISYLS
+10 TILFLIFIILTYLS
-24 IFGIET
+24 IFGVET
-30 DKFNSQII
+30 DKFNSQITE
-38 GKIKKFDKN
+38 KIRKFDKN

-62 KFNLQVKTI
+62 QFKLQAKTI
-71 GTNLKNQSK
+71 GTNLINQSK
-80 KIEIERIKTQL
+80 KIEIENIKTQL

-96 LEDKFS
+96 IEDKFS
-102 VENLEISSKSLEL
+102 IENLEISSKSLEL
-115 KNLISFLRSFQN
+115 KNLISFLRSFKN
-127 TPELFLLEKTIKKG
+127 SPELFIMEKAIKKG
-141 YLISDIKLEF
+141 YLIADIKLEF
-151 DSNGNIKNNYRINGL
+151 DSNGNIKSNYEINGL
-166 VKDVELNLLKKYNLQ
+166 VKDVELNVLKKYNLR
-181 KIDFIFNYNNNEF
+181 KLDFIFDYSRNNF
-194 LVEDLDFRF
+194 LVKDLNFKLD
-203 NKIGFFS
+203 KIGFSS
-210 EKVSIKKKKNND
+210 EKVLIKKRND
-222 FFVRGTLAQKKSDL
+222 DFIVDGTFAHKKSDL
-236 DKRNINLLIKPFFP
+236 DKRNIDLLVKPFLP

-255 KILLT
+255 KISLT
-260 SNNDFSFEIQKG
+260 SSNNFSFEIQKG
-272 FKFKNFEI
+272 FKFENFKINSEI
-280 KSDILIHQL
+280 LVHELII
-289 SVPNNLKLK
+289 PNNLKLK
-298 KIFPNQKKIISFL
+298 RFFPKQKKTISL
-311 NQKLQLQ
+311 LDQKIKLQ

-325 IKGNGDLLYQNE
+325 IEGNGNLNYQNE
-337 KDEMEYFFS
+337 NDDIEYFFS

-375 DKNEIIFNLKGS
+375 DKNEVILNFKGS
-387 KNDNNQLVIKNF
+387 KNRNNELIIETF
-399 NLHEDNN
+399 NLNEDENY
-406 RIKIKNLV
+406 IKIKDLV
-414 FNEKFQIFRLDE
+414 FNEKFQISRLDE
-426 LNLDYLDQNKQ
+426 LNLEYLDDDKQ
-437 KNSIRLKNNN
+437 KNSIRLKRN
-447 KEYYLTGSS
+447 KKKYFLTGSS

-468 NDDKDSKI
+468 DDDKDTKI

-486 IKKIILDSEYYLSN
+486 IKKIFLDSEYYLSN
-500 FKGDILIRD
+500 FKGDILIKN
-509 KEIQKAD
+509 KEIYKAD
-516 LIGSFSKNKK
+516 LVGSFSKNRK
-526 LKLTINSNNNNK
+526 LKLTINTDNNNK
-538 ITTLFVDEAKPFVKR
+538 ITTLFVDEAKPIVKR
-553 YNFIKGFDEGS
+553 YKFIKGFDEGS
-564 LDFYSS
+564 LDFFSS
-570 KKSKKSKKSVSQI
+570 KKSKESVSQI

-599 LTLAS
+599 LTIAS

-676 SLPMLGEILVG
+676 SLPMLGELLVG
-687 KKTGEGVFGV
+687 KKTGEGIFGV

>member
-10 TIILIIFIAISYLS
+10 TILFLIFITLTYLS
-24 IFGIET
+24 IFGVET
-30 DKFNSQII
+30 DKFNNQITE
-38 GKIKKFDKN
+38 KIRKFDKN
-47 LEVELKEIKLILNPF
+47 LEVELKEIKLILDPF
-62 KFNLQVKTI
+62 QFKLQAKTI
-71 GTNLKNQSK
+71 GTNLINQSK
-80 KIEIERIKTQL
+80 KIEIENIKTQL

-96 LEDKFS
+96 IEDKFS
-102 VENLEISSKSLEL
+102 IENLEISSKSLEL

-127 TPELFLLEKTIKKG
+127 TPELFIMEKAIKKG
-141 YLISDIKLEF
+141 YLIADIKLEF
-151 DSNGNIKNNYRINGL
+151 DSNGNIKSNYEINGL
-166 VKDVELNLLKKYNLQ
+166 VKDVELNVLKKYNLH
-181 KIDFIFNYNNNEF
+181 KLDFIFDYSRNNF
-194 LVEDLDFRF
+194 LVKDLNFKFD
-203 NKIGFFS
+203 KIGFSS
-210 EKVSIKKKKNND
+210 EKVSIKKRND
-222 FFVRGTLAQKKSDL
+222 DFIVDGTFAHKKSDL
-236 DKRNINLLIKPFFP
+236 DKRNIDLLVKPFLP

-255 KILLT
+255 KISLT
-260 SNNDFSFEIQKG
+260 SNNNFSFEIQKG
-272 FKFKNFEI
+272 FKFENFKINSEI
-280 KSDILIHQL
+280 LVHELII
-289 SVPNNLKLK
+289 PNTLKLK
-298 KIFPNQKKIISFL
+298 RFFPKQKKTISL
-311 NQKLQLQ
+311 LDQKIKLQ

-325 IKGNGDLLYQNE
+325 IEGNGNLNYQNE
-337 KDEMEYFFS
+337 NDDIEYFFS

-375 DKNEIIFNLKGS
+375 EKNEVILNFKGS
-387 KNDNNQLVIKNF
+387 KNRNNELVIETF
-399 NLHEDNN
+399 NLNEDENY
-406 RIKIKNLV
+406 IKIKDLV
-414 FNEKFQIFRLDE
+414 FNEKFQISRLDE
-426 LNLDYLDQNKQ
+426 VNLDYLDDDKQ
-437 KNSIRLKNNN
+437 KNSIRLKRN
-447 KEYYLTGSS
+447 KKKYFLTGSS

-468 NDDKDSKI
+468 DDDKDTKI

-486 IKKIILDSEYYLSN
+486 VKKIFLDSEYYLSN
-500 FKGDILIRD
+500 FKGDILIKN
-509 KEIQKAD
+509 KEIYKAD

-526 LKLTINSNNNNK
+526 LKLTINKDNNNK
-538 ITTLFVDEAKPFVKR
+538 ITTLFVDEAKPIVKR
-553 YNFIKGFDEGS
+553 YKFIKGFDEGS
-564 LDFYSS
+564 LDFFS
-570 KKSKKSKKSVSQI
+570 SKKSKKSVSQI

>member
-10 TIILIIFIAISYLS
+10 TILFLIFITLTYLS

-30 DKFNSQII
+30 DKFNSQITE
-38 GKIKKFDKN
+38 KIRKFDKN
-47 LEVELKEIKLILNPF
+47 LEVELKEIKLILDPF
-62 KFNLQVKTI
+62 QFKLQAKTI
-71 GTNLKNQSK
+71 GTNLINQSK
-80 KIEIERIKTQL
+80 KIEIENIKTQL

-96 LEDKFS
+96 IEDKFS
-102 VENLEISSKSLEL
+102 IENLEISSKSLEL
-115 KNLISFLRSFQN
+115 KNLISFLRSFKN
-127 TPELFLLEKTIKKG
+127 TPELFIMEKAIKKG
-141 YLISDIKLEF
+141 YLIADIKLEF
-151 DSNGNIKNNYRINGL
+151 DSNGNIKSNYEINGL
-166 VKDVELNLLKKYNLQ
+166 VKDVELNVLKKYNLR
-181 KIDFIFNYNNNEF
+181 KLDFIFDYSRNNF
-194 LVEDLDFRF
+194 LVKDLNFKFD
-203 NKIGFFS
+203 KIGFSS
-210 EKVSIKKKKNND
+210 EKVSIKKRND
-222 FFVRGTLAQKKSDL
+222 DFIVDGTFAHKKSDL
-236 DKRNINLLIKPFFP
+236 DKRNIDLLVKPFLP

-255 KILLT
+255 KISLT
-260 SNNDFSFEIQKG
+260 SNNNFSFEIQKG
-272 FKFKNFEI
+272 FKFENFKI
-280 KSDILIHQL
+280 NSAILVHELII
-289 SVPNNLKLK
+289 PNNLKLK
-298 KIFPNQKKIISFL
+298 RFFPKQKKTISL
-311 NQKLQLQ
+311 LDQKIKLQ

-325 IKGNGDLLYQNE
+325 IEGNGNLNYQNE
-337 KDEMEYFFS
+337 NDDIEYFFS

-375 DKNEIIFNLKGS
+375 EKNEVILNFKGS
-387 KNDNNQLVIKNF
+387 KNRNNELVIETF
-399 NLHEDNN
+399 NLNEDENY
-406 RIKIKNLV
+406 IKIKDLV
-414 FNEKFQIFRLDE
+414 FNEKFQISRLDE
-426 LNLDYLDQNKQ
+426 VNLDYLDDDKQ
-437 KNSIRLKNNN
+437 KNSIRLKRN
-447 KEYYLTGSS
+447 KKKYFLTGSS

-468 NDDKDSKI
+468 DDDKDTKI

-486 IKKIILDSEYYLSN
+486 VKKIFLDSEYYLSN
-500 FKGDILIRD
+500 FKGDILIKN
-509 KEIQKAD
+509 KEIHKAD

-526 LKLTINSNNNNK
+526 LKLTINKDNNNK
-538 ITTLFVDEAKPFVKR
+538 ITTLFVDEAKPIVKR
-553 YNFIKGFDEGS
+553 YKFIKGFDEGS
-564 LDFYSS
+564 LDFFS
-570 KKSKKSKKSVSQI
+570 SKKSKKSVSQI

>member
-10 TIILIIFIAISYLS
+10 TILFLIFITLTYLS
-24 IFGIET
+24 IFGVET
-30 DKFNSQII
+30 DKFNSQITE
-38 GKIKKFDKN
+38 KIRKFDKN
-47 LEVELKEIKLILNPF
+47 LEVELKEIKLILDPF
-62 KFNLQVKTI
+62 QFKLQAKTI
-71 GTNLKNQSK
+71 GTNLINQSK
-80 KIEIERIKTQL
+80 KIEIENIKTQL

-96 LEDKFS
+96 IEDKFS
-102 VENLEISSKSLEL
+102 IENLEISSKSLEL
-115 KNLISFLRSFQN
+115 KNLISFLRSFKN
-127 TPELFLLEKTIKKG
+127 TPELFIMEKAIKKG
-141 YLISDIKLEF
+141 YLIADIKLEF
-151 DSNGNIKNNYRINGL
+151 DSNGNIKSNYEINGL
-166 VKDVELNLLKKYNLQ
+166 VKDVELNVLKKYDFRKL
-181 KIDFIFNYNNNEF
+181 DFIFDYSRNNF
-194 LVEDLDFRF
+194 LVKDLNFKFD
-203 NKIGFFS
+203 KIGFSS
-210 EKVSIKKKKNND
+210 EKVSIKKRND
-222 FFVRGTLAQKKSDL
+222 DFIVDGTFAHKKSDL
-236 DKRNINLLIKPFFP
+236 DKRNIDLLVKPFLP

-255 KILLT
+255 KISLT
-260 SNNDFSFEIQKG
+260 SNNNFSFEIQKG
-272 FKFKNFEI
+272 FKFENFKI
-280 KSDILIHQL
+280 NSAILVHELII
-289 SVPNNLKLK
+289 PNNLKLK
-298 KIFPNQKKIISFL
+298 RFFPKQKKTISL
-311 NQKLQLQ
+311 LDQKIKLQ

-325 IKGNGDLLYQNE
+325 IEGNGNLNYQNE
-337 KDEMEYFFS
+337 NDDIEYFFS

-375 DKNEIIFNLKGS
+375 EKNEVILNFKGS
-387 KNDNNQLVIKNF
+387 KNRNNELVIETF
-399 NLHEDNN
+399 NLNEDENY
-406 RIKIKNLV
+406 IKIKDLV
-414 FNEKFQIFRLDE
+414 FNEKFQISRLDE
-426 LNLDYLDQNKQ
+426 VNLDYLDDDKQ
-437 KNSIRLKNNN
+437 KNSIRLKRN
-447 KEYYLTGSS
+447 KKKYFLTGSS

-468 NDDKDSKI
+468 DDDKDTKI

-486 IKKIILDSEYYLSN
+486 VKKIFLDSEYYLSN
-500 FKGDILIRD
+500 FKGDILIKN
-509 KEIQKAD
+509 KEIYKAD

-526 LKLTINSNNNNK
+526 LKLTINKDNNNK
-538 ITTLFVDEAKPFVKR
+538 ITTLFVDEAKPIVKR
-553 YNFIKGFDEGS
+553 YKFIKGFDEGS
-564 LDFYSS
+564 LDFFS
-570 KKSKKSKKSVSQI
+570 SKKSKKSVSQI

>member
-10 TIILIIFIAISYLS
+10 TILFLIFITLTYLS
-24 IFGIET
+24 IFGVET
-30 DKFNSQII
+30 DKFNSQITE
-38 GKIKKFDKN
+38 KIRKFDKN
-47 LEVELKEIKLILNPF
+47 LEVELKEIKLILDPF
-62 KFNLQVKTI
+62 QFKLQAKTI
-71 GTNLKNQSK
+71 GTNLINQSK
-80 KIEIERIKTQL
+80 KIEIENIKTQL

-96 LEDKFS
+96 IEDKFS
-102 VENLEISSKSLEL
+102 IENLEISSKSLEL

-127 TPELFLLEKTIKKG
+127 TPELFIMEKAIKKG
-141 YLISDIKLEF
+141 YLIADIKLEF
-151 DSNGNIKNNYRINGL
+151 DSNGNIKSNYEINGL
-166 VKDVELNLLKKYNLQ
+166 VKDVELNVLKKYNLR
-181 KIDFIFNYNNNEF
+181 KLDFIFDYSRNNF
-194 LVEDLDFRF
+194 LVKDLNFKFD
-203 NKIGFFS
+203 KIGFSS
-210 EKVSIKKKKNND
+210 EKVSIKKRND
-222 FFVRGTLAQKKSDL
+222 DFIVDGTFAHKKSDL
-236 DKRNINLLIKPFFP
+236 DKRNIDLLVKPFLP

-255 KILLT
+255 KISLT
-260 SNNDFSFEIQKG
+260 SNNNFSFEIQKG
-272 FKFKNFEI
+272 FKFENFKINSEI
-280 KSDILIHQL
+280 LVHELII
-289 SVPNNLKLK
+289 PNNLKLK
-298 KIFPNQKKIISFL
+298 KFFPKQKKTISL
-311 NQKLQLQ
+311 LDQKIKLQ

-325 IKGNGDLLYQNE
+325 IEGNGNLNYQNE
-337 KDEMEYFFS
+337 NDDIEYFFS

-375 DKNEIIFNLKGS
+375 EKNEVILNFKGS
-387 KNDNNQLVIKNF
+387 KNRNNELVIETF
-399 NLHEDNN
+399 NLNEDENY
-406 RIKIKNLV
+406 IKIKDLV
-414 FNEKFQIFRLDE
+414 FNEKFQISRLDE
-426 LNLDYLDQNKQ
+426 VNLDYLDDDKQ
-437 KNSIRLKNNN
+437 KNSIRLKRN
-447 KEYYLTGSS
+447 KKKYFLTGSS

-468 NDDKDSKI
+468 DDDKDTKI

-486 IKKIILDSEYYLSN
+486 VKKIFLDSEYYLSN
-500 FKGDILIRD
+500 FKGDILIKN
-509 KEIQKAD
+509 KEIYKAD

-526 LKLTINSNNNNK
+526 LKLTINKDNNNK
-538 ITTLFVDEAKPFVKR
+538 ITTLFVDEAKPIVKR
-553 YNFIKGFDEGS
+553 YKFIKGFDEGS
-564 LDFYSS
+564 LDFFS
-570 KKSKKSKKSVSQI
+570 SKKSKKSVSQI

>member
-10 TIILIIFIAISYLS
+10 TILFLIFITLTYLS
-24 IFGIET
+24 IFGVET
-30 DKFNSQII
+30 DKFNSQITE
-38 GKIKKFDKN
+38 KIRKFDKN
-47 LEVELKEIKLILNPF
+47 LEVELKEIKLILDPF
-62 KFNLQVKTI
+62 QFKLQAKTI
-71 GTNLKNQSK
+71 GTNLINQSK
-80 KIEIERIKTQL
+80 KIEIENIKTQL

-96 LEDKFS
+96 IEDKFS
-102 VENLEISSKSLEL
+102 IENLEISSKSLEL
-115 KNLISFLRSFQN
+115 KNLISFLRSFKN
-127 TPELFLLEKTIKKG
+127 TPELFIMEKAIKKG
-141 YLISDIKLEF
+141 YLIADIKLEF
-151 DSNGNIKNNYRINGL
+151 DSNGNIKSNYEINGL
-166 VKDVELNLLKKYNLQ
+166 VKDVEINVLKKYNLH
-181 KIDFIFNYNNNEF
+181 KLDFIFDYSRNNF
-194 LVEDLDFRF
+194 LVKDLNFKFD
-203 NKIGFFS
+203 KIGFSS
-210 EKVSIKKKKNND
+210 EKVSIKKKNDD
-222 FFVRGTLAQKKSDL
+222 FFVDGTFAHKKSDL
-236 DKRNINLLIKPFFP
+236 DKRNIDLLVKPFLP

-255 KILLT
+255 KISLT
-260 SNNDFSFEIQKG
+260 SNNNFSFEIQKG
-272 FKFKNFEI
+272 FKFENFKINSEI
-280 KSDILIHQL
+280 LVHELII
-289 SVPNNLKLK
+289 PNNLKLK
-298 KIFPNQKKIISFL
+298 RFFPKQKKTISL
-311 NQKLQLQ
+311 LDQKIKLQ

-325 IKGNGDLLYQNE
+325 IEGNGNLNYQNE
-337 KDEMEYFFS
+337 NDDIEYFFS

-375 DKNEIIFNLKGS
+375 EKNEVILNFKGS
-387 KNDNNQLVIKNF
+387 KNRNNELVIETF
-399 NLHEDNN
+399 NLNEDENY
-406 RIKIKNLV
+406 IKIKDLV
-414 FNEKFQIFRLDE
+414 FNEKFQISRLDE
-426 LNLDYLDQNKQ
+426 VNLDYLDDDKQ
-437 KNSIRLKNNN
+437 KNSIRLKRN
-447 KEYYLTGSS
+447 KKKYFLTGSS

-468 NDDKDSKI
+468 GDDKDTKI

-486 IKKIILDSEYYLSN
+486 VKKIFLDSEYYLSN
-500 FKGDILIRD
+500 FKGDILIKN
-509 KEIQKAD
+509 KEIYKAD

-526 LKLTINSNNNNK
+526 LKLTINKDNNNK
-538 ITTLFVDEAKPFVKR
+538 ITTLFVDEAKPIVKR
-553 YNFIKGFDEGS
+553 YKFIKGFDEGS
-564 LDFYSS
+564 LDFFS
-570 KKSKKSKKSVSQI
+570 SKKSKKSVSQI

>member
-10 TIILIIFIAISYLS
+10 TILFLIFITLTYLS
-24 IFGIET
+24 IFGVET
-30 DKFNSQII
+30 DKFNSQITE
-38 GKIKKFDKN
+38 KIRKFDKN
-47 LEVELKEIKLILNPF
+47 LEVELKEIKLILDPF
-62 KFNLQVKTI
+62 QFKLQAKTI
-71 GTNLKNQSK
+71 GTNLINQSK
-80 KIEIERIKTQL
+80 KIEIENIKTQL

-96 LEDKFS
+96 IEDKFS
-102 VENLEISSKSLEL
+102 IENLEISSKSLEL
-115 KNLISFLRSFQN
+115 KNLISFLRSFKN
-127 TPELFLLEKTIKKG
+127 TPELFIMEKAIKKG
-141 YLISDIKLEF
+141 YLIADIKLEF
-151 DSNGNIKNNYRINGL
+151 DSNGNIKSNYEINGL
-166 VKDVELNLLKKYNLQ
+166 VKDVELNVLKKYNLH
-181 KIDFIFNYNNNEF
+181 KLDFIFDYSRNNF
-194 LVEDLDFRF
+194 LVKDLNFKFD
-203 NKIGFFS
+203 KIGFSS
-210 EKVSIKKKKNND
+210 EKVSIKKRND
-222 FFVRGTLAQKKSDL
+222 DFIVDGTFAHKKSDL
-236 DKRNINLLIKPFFP
+236 DKRNIDLLVKPFLP

-255 KILLT
+255 KISLT
-260 SNNDFSFEIQKG
+260 SNNNFSFEIQKG
-272 FKFKNFEI
+272 FKFENFKINSEI
-280 KSDILIHQL
+280 LVHELII
-289 SVPNNLKLK
+289 PNNLKLK
-298 KIFPNQKKIISFL
+298 KFFPKQKKTISL
-311 NQKLQLQ
+311 LDQKIKLQ

-325 IKGNGDLLYQNE
+325 IEGNGNLNYQNE
-337 KDEMEYFFS
+337 NDDIEYFFS

-375 DKNEIIFNLKGS
+375 EKNEVILNFKGS
-387 KNDNNQLVIKNF
+387 KNRNNELVIETF
-399 NLHEDNN
+399 NLNEDENY
-406 RIKIKNLV
+406 IKIKDLV
-414 FNEKFQIFRLDE
+414 FNEKFQISRLDE
-426 LNLDYLDQNKQ
+426 LNLDYLDVDKQ
-437 KNSIRLKNNN
+437 KNSIRLKRN
-447 KEYYLTGSS
+447 KKKYFLTGSS

-468 NDDKDSKI
+468 DDDKDTKI

-486 IKKIILDSEYYLSN
+486 VKKIFLDSEYYLSN
-500 FKGDILIRD
+500 FKGDILIKN
-509 KEIQKAD
+509 KEIYKAD

-526 LKLTINSNNNNK
+526 LKLTINKDNNNK
-538 ITTLFVDEAKPFVKR
+538 ITTLFVDEAKPIVKR
-553 YNFIKGFDEGS
+553 YKFIKGFDEGS
-564 LDFYSS
+564 LDFFS
-570 KKSKKSKKSVSQI
+570 SKKSKKSVSQI

>member
-10 TIILIIFIAISYLS
+10 TILFLIFITLTYLS

-30 DKFNSQII
+30 DKFNSQITE
-38 GKIKKFDKN
+38 KIRKFDKN
-47 LEVELKEIKLILNPF
+47 LEVELKEIKLILDPF
-62 KFNLQVKTI
+62 QFKLQAKTI
-71 GTNLKNQSK
+71 GTNLINQSK
-80 KIEIERIKTQL
+80 KIEIENIKTQL

-96 LEDKFS
+96 IEDKFS
-102 VENLEISSKSLEL
+102 IENLEISSKSLEL
-115 KNLISFLRSFQN
+115 KNLISFLRSFKN
-127 TPELFLLEKTIKKG
+127 TPELFIMEKAIKKG
-141 YLISDIKLEF
+141 YLIADIKLEF
-151 DSNGNIKNNYRINGL
+151 DSNGNIKSNYEINGL
-166 VKDVELNLLKKYNLQ
+166 VKDVELNVLKKYNLR
-181 KIDFIFNYNNNEF
+181 KLDFIFDYNKNNF
-194 LVEDLDFRF
+194 LVKDLNLKFD
-203 NKIGFFS
+203 KIGISS
-210 EKVSIKKKKNND
+210 EKVSIKKKNDD
-222 FFVRGTLAQKKSDL
+222 FFVDGTFAHKKSDL
-236 DKRNINLLIKPFFP
+236 DKRNIDLLVKPFLP

-255 KILLT
+255 KISLT
-260 SNNDFSFEIQKG
+260 SNNNFSFEIQKG
-272 FKFKNFEI
+272 FKFENFKINSEI
-280 KSDILIHQL
+280 LVHELII
-289 SVPNNLKLK
+289 PNNLKLK
-298 KIFPNQKKIISFL
+298 RFFPKQKKTISL
-311 NQKLQLQ
+311 LDQKIKLQ

-325 IKGNGDLLYQNE
+325 IEGNGNLNYQNE
-337 KDEMEYFFS
+337 NDDIEYFFS

-375 DKNEIIFNLKGS
+375 EKKEVILNFKGS
-387 KNDNNQLVIKNF
+387 KNRNNELVIETF
-399 NLHEDNN
+399 NLNEDENY
-406 RIKIKNLV
+406 IKIKDLV
-414 FNEKFQIFRLDE
+414 FNEKFQISRLDE
-426 LNLDYLDQNKQ
+426 VNLDYLDDDKQ
-437 KNSIRLKNNN
+437 KNSIRLKRN
-447 KEYYLTGSS
+447 KKKYFLTGSS

-468 NDDKDSKI
+468 DDDKDTKI
-476 IDINSNLKID
+476 IDFNSNLKID
-486 IKKIILDSEYYLSN
+486 IKKIFLDSEYYLSN
-500 FKGDILIRD
+500 FKGDILIKN
-509 KEIQKAD
+509 KEIHKAD

-526 LKLTINSNNNNK
+526 LKLTINKDNNNK
-538 ITTLFVDEAKPFVKR
+538 ITTLFVDEAKPIVKR
-553 YNFIKGFDEGS
+553 YKFIKGFDEGS
-564 LDFYSS
+564 LDFFS
-570 KKSKKSKKSVSQI
+570 SKKSKKSVSQI

>member
-10 TIILIIFIAISYLS
+10 TILFLIFITLTYLS

-30 DKFNSQII
+30 DKFNSQITE
-38 GKIKKFDKN
+38 KIRKFDKN
-47 LEVELKEIKLILNPF
+47 LEVELKEIKLILDPF
-62 KFNLQVKTI
+62 QFKLQAKTI
-71 GTNLKNQSK
+71 GTNLINQSK
-80 KIEIERIKTQL
+80 KIEIENIKTQL

-96 LEDKFS
+96 IEDKFS
-102 VENLEISSKSLEL
+102 IENLEISSKSLEL
-115 KNLISFLRSFQN
+115 KNLISFLRSFKN
-127 TPELFLLEKTIKKG
+127 TPELFIMEKAIKKG
-141 YLISDIKLEF
+141 YLIADIKLEF
-151 DSNGNIKNNYRINGL
+151 DSNGNIKSNYEINGL
-166 VKDVELNLLKKYNLQ
+166 VKDVELNVLKKYNLR
-181 KIDFIFNYNNNEF
+181 KLDFIFDYSRNNF
-194 LVEDLDFRF
+194 LVKDLNFKFD
-203 NKIGFFS
+203 KIGFSS
-210 EKVSIKKKKNND
+210 EKVSIKKRND
-222 FFVRGTLAQKKSDL
+222 DFIVDGTFAHKKSDL
-236 DKRNINLLIKPFFP
+236 DKRNIDLLVKPFLP

-255 KILLT
+255 KISLT
-260 SNNDFSFEIQKG
+260 SNNNFSFEIQKG
-272 FKFKNFEI
+272 FKFENFKINSEI
-280 KSDILIHQL
+280 LVHELII
-289 SVPNNLKLK
+289 PNNLKLK
-298 KIFPNQKKIISFL
+298 KFFPKQKKTISL
-311 NQKLQLQ
+311 LDQKIKLQ

-325 IKGNGDLLYQNE
+325 IEGNGNLNYQNE
-337 KDEMEYFFS
+337 NDDIEYFFS

-375 DKNEIIFNLKGS
+375 EKNEVILNFKGS
-387 KNDNNQLVIKNF
+387 KNRNNELVIETF
-399 NLHEDNN
+399 NLNEDENY
-406 RIKIKNLV
+406 IKIKDLV
-414 FNEKFQIFRLDE
+414 FNEKFQISRLDE
-426 LNLDYLDQNKQ
+426 LNLEYLDDDKQ
-437 KNSIRLKNNN
+437 KNSIRLKRN
-447 KEYYLTGSS
+447 KKKYFLTGSS

-468 NDDKDSKI
+468 DDDKDTKI

-486 IKKIILDSEYYLSN
+486 VKKIFLDSEYYLSN
-500 FKGDILIRD
+500 FKGDILIKN
-509 KEIQKAD
+509 KEIYKAD

-526 LKLTINSNNNNK
+526 LKLTINKDNNNK
-538 ITTLFVDEAKPFVKR
+538 ITTLFVDEAKPIVKR
-553 YNFIKGFDEGS
+553 YKFIKGFDEGS
-564 LDFYSS
+564 LDFFS
-570 KKSKKSKKSVSQI
+570 SKKSKKSVSQI

>member
-10 TIILIIFIAISYLS
+10 TILFLIFITLTYLS
-24 IFGIET
+24 IFGVET
-30 DKFNSQII
+30 DKFNSQIKE
-38 GKIKKFDKN
+38 KIRKFDKN
-47 LEVELKEIKLILNPF
+47 LEAELKEIKLILDPF
-62 KFNLQVKTI
+62 QFKLQAKTI
-71 GTNLKNQSK
+71 GTNLIYQNK
-80 KIEIERIKTQL
+80 KIEIENIKTQL

-96 LEDKFS
+96 IEDKFS
-102 VENLEISSKSLEL
+102 IENLEISSKSLEL
-115 KNLISFLRSFQN
+115 KNLISFLRTFKN
-127 TPELFLLEKTIKKG
+127 TPELFIMEKAIKKG
-141 YLISDIKLEF
+141 YLIADIKLEF
-151 DSNGNIKNNYRINGL
+151 DSSGNIKSNYEINGI
-166 VKDVELNLLKKYNLQ
+166 VKDVELNVLKKYNLR
-181 KIDFIFNYNNNEF
+181 KLDFIFDYSKNNF
-194 LVEDLDFRF
+194 LVKGLNFKFD
-203 NKIGFFS
+203 KIGFSS
-210 EKVSIKKKKNND
+210 EKVSIKKRND
-222 FFVRGTLAQKKSDL
+222 DFIVDGTFAHKKSDL
-236 DKRNINLLIKPFFP
+236 DKRNIDLLVKPFLP

-255 KILLT
+255 KISLT
-260 SNNDFSFEIQKG
+260 SNNNFSFEIQKG
-272 FKFKNFEI
+272 FKFENFKINSEI
-280 KSDILIHQL
+280 LVHELIIL
-289 SVPNNLKLK
+289 NNLKLK
-298 KIFPNQKKIISFL
+298 KFFPKQKKIISL
-311 NQKLQLQ
+311 LDQKIKLQ

-325 IKGNGDLLYQNE
+325 IEGNGNLNYQNE
-337 KDEMEYFFS
+337 NDDIEYFFS
-346 NKNKTENFEITLK
+346 NKNKTKNFEITLK
-359 IKDNPFKVD
+359 IKSNPFKVD

-375 DKNEIIFNLKGS
+375 EKNEVILNFKGS
-387 KNDNNQLVIKNF
+387 KNRNNELIIETF
-399 NLHEDNN
+399 NLNEDENY
-406 RIKIKNLV
+406 IKIRDLV
-414 FNEKFQIFRLDE
+414 LNEKFQISGLDE
-426 LNLDYLDQNKQ
+426 VNLDYLDDDKQ
-437 KNSIRLKNNN
+437 KNSIRLKRN
-447 KEYYLTGSS
+447 KKKYFLTGAS

-468 NDDKDSKI
+468 DNDKDTKI

-486 IKKIILDSEYYLSN
+486 VKKIFLDSEYYLSN
-500 FKGDILIRD
+500 FKGDILIKN
-509 KEIQKAD
+509 KEIYKAD

-526 LKLTINSNNNNK
+526 LKLTINKDNNNK
-538 ITTLFVDEAKPFVKR
+538 ITTLFVDEAKPIVKR
-553 YNFIKGFDEGS
+553 YKFIKGFDEGS
-564 LDFYSS
+564 LDFFS
-570 KKSKKSKKSVSQI
+570 SKKSKKSVSQI

>member
-10 TIILIIFIAISYLS
+10 TILFLIFITLTYLS
-24 IFGIET
+24 IFGVET
-30 DKFNSQII
+30 DKFNSQITE
-38 GKIKKFDKN
+38 KIRKFDKN
-47 LEVELKEIKLILNPF
+47 LEVELKEIKLILDPF
-62 KFNLQVKTI
+62 QFKLQAKTI
-71 GTNLKNQSK
+71 GTNLINQSK
-80 KIEIERIKTQL
+80 KIEIENIKTQL

-96 LEDKFS
+96 IEDKFS
-102 VENLEISSKSLEL
+102 IENLEISSKSLEL
-115 KNLISFLRSFQN
+115 KNLISFLRSFKN
-127 TPELFLLEKTIKKG
+127 TPELFIMEKAIKKG
-141 YLISDIKLEF
+141 YLIADIKLEF
-151 DSNGNIKNNYRINGL
+151 DSNGNIKSNYEINGL
-166 VKDVELNLLKKYNLQ
+166 VKDVELNVLKKYNLR
-181 KIDFIFNYNNNEF
+181 KLDFIFDYSRNNF
-194 LVEDLDFRF
+194 LVKDLNFKFD
-203 NKIGFFS
+203 KIGFSS
-210 EKVSIKKKKNND
+210 EKVSIKKRND
-222 FFVRGTLAQKKSDL
+222 DFIVDGTFAHKKSDL
-236 DKRNINLLIKPFFP
+236 DKRNIDLLVKPFLP

-255 KILLT
+255 KISLT
-260 SNNDFSFEIQKG
+260 SNNNFSFEIQKG
-272 FKFKNFEI
+272 FKFENFKINSEI
-280 KSDILIHQL
+280 LVHELII
-289 SVPNNLKLK
+289 PNNLKLK
-298 KIFPNQKKIISFL
+298 RFFPKQKKTISL
-311 NQKLQLQ
+311 LDQKIKLQ

-325 IKGNGDLLYQNE
+325 IEGNGNLNYQNE
-337 KDEMEYFFS
+337 NDDIEYFFS

-375 DKNEIIFNLKGS
+375 EKNEVILNFKGS
-387 KNDNNQLVIKNF
+387 KNRNNELVIETF
-399 NLHEDNN
+399 NLNEDENY
-406 RIKIKNLV
+406 IKIKDLV
-414 FNEKFQIFRLDE
+414 FNEKFQISRLDE
-426 LNLDYLDQNKQ
+426 VNLDYLDDDKQ
-437 KNSIRLKNNN
+437 KNSIRLKRN
-447 KEYYLTGSS
+447 KKKYFLTGSS

-468 NDDKDSKI
+468 DDDKDTKI

-486 IKKIILDSEYYLSN
+486 VKKIFLDSEYYLSN
-500 FKGDILIRD
+500 FKGDILIKN
-509 KEIQKAD
+509 KEIYKAD

-526 LKLTINSNNNNK
+526 LKLTINKDNNNK
-538 ITTLFVDEAKPFVKR
+538 ITTLFVDEAKPIVKR
-553 YNFIKGFDEGS
+553 YKFIKGFDEGS
-564 LDFYSS
+564 LDFFS
-570 KKSKKSKKSVSQI
+570 SKKSKKSVSQI

-676 SLPMLGEILVG
+676 SLPVLGEILVG

>member
-10 TIILIIFIAISYLS
+10 TILFLIFITLTYLS
-24 IFGIET
+24 IFGVET
-30 DKFNSQII
+30 DKFNSQITE
-38 GKIKKFDKN
+38 KIRKFDKN
-47 LEVELKEIKLILNPF
+47 LEVELKEIKLILDPF
-62 KFNLQVKTI
+62 QFKLQAKTI
-71 GTNLKNQSK
+71 GTNLINQSK
-80 KIEIERIKTQL
+80 KIEIENIKTQL

-96 LEDKFS
+96 IEDKFS
-102 VENLEISSKSLEL
+102 IENLEISSKSLEL
-115 KNLISFLRSFQN
+115 KNLISFLRSFKN
-127 TPELFLLEKTIKKG
+127 TPELFIMEKAIKKG
-141 YLISDIKLEF
+141 YLIADIKLEF
-151 DSNGNIKNNYRINGL
+151 DSNGNIKSNYEINGL
-166 VKDVELNLLKKYNLQ
+166 VKDVELNVLKKYNLR
-181 KIDFIFNYNNNEF
+181 KLDFIFDYSKNNF
-194 LVEDLDFRF
+194 LVKDLNFKFD
-203 NKIGFFS
+203 KIGFSS
-210 EKVSIKKKKNND
+210 EKVSIKKRND
-222 FFVRGTLAQKKSDL
+222 DFIVDGTFAHKKSDL
-236 DKRNINLLIKPFFP
+236 DKRNIDLLVKPFLP

-255 KILLT
+255 KISLT
-260 SNNDFSFEIQKG
+260 SNNNFSFEIQKG
-272 FKFKNFEI
+272 FKFENFKINSEI
-280 KSDILIHQL
+280 LVHELII
-289 SVPNNLKLK
+289 PNNLKLK
-298 KIFPNQKKIISFL
+298 KFFPKQKKTISL
-311 NQKLQLQ
+311 LDQKIKLQ

-325 IKGNGDLLYQNE
+325 IEGNGNLNYQNE
-337 KDEMEYFFS
+337 NDDIEYFFS

-375 DKNEIIFNLKGS
+375 EKNEVILNLKGS
-387 KNDNNQLVIKNF
+387 KNRNNELVIETF
-399 NLHEDNN
+399 NLNEDENY
-406 RIKIKNLV
+406 IKIKDLV
-414 FNEKFQIFRLDE
+414 FNEKFQISRLDE
-426 LNLDYLDQNKQ
+426 VNLDYLDDDKQ
-437 KNSIRLKNNN
+437 KNSIRLKRN
-447 KEYYLTGSS
+447 KKKYFLTGSS

-468 NDDKDSKI
+468 DDDKDTKI

-486 IKKIILDSEYYLSN
+486 VKKIFLDSEYYLSN
-500 FKGDILIRD
+500 FKGDILIKN
-509 KEIQKAD
+509 KEIYKAD

-526 LKLTINSNNNNK
+526 LKLTINKDNNNK
-538 ITTLFVDEAKPFVKR
+538 ITTLFVDEAKPIVKR
-553 YNFIKGFDEGS
+553 YKFIKGFDEGS
-564 LDFYSS
+564 LDFFS
-570 KKSKKSKKSVSQI
+570 SKKSKKSVSQI

>member
-10 TIILIIFIAISYLS
+10 TILFLIFITLTYLS

-30 DKFNSQII
+30 DKFNSQITE
-38 GKIKKFDKN
+38 KIRKFDKN
-47 LEVELKEIKLILNPF
+47 LEVELKEIKLILDPF
-62 KFNLQVKTI
+62 QFKLQAKTI
-71 GTNLKNQSK
+71 GTNLINQSK
-80 KIEIERIKTQL
+80 KIEIENIKTQL

-96 LEDKFS
+96 IEDKFS
-102 VENLEISSKSLEL
+102 IENLEISSKSLEL

-127 TPELFLLEKTIKKG
+127 TPELFIMEKAIKKG
-141 YLISDIKLEF
+141 YLIADIKLEF
-151 DSNGNIKNNYRINGL
+151 DSNGNIKSNYEINGL
-166 VKDVELNLLKKYNLQ
+166 VKDVELNVLKKYNLR
-181 KIDFIFNYNNNEF
+181 KLDFIFDYSRNNF
-194 LVEDLDFRF
+194 LVKDLNFKFD
-203 NKIGFFS
+203 KIGFSS
-210 EKVSIKKKKNND
+210 EKVSIKKRND
-222 FFVRGTLAQKKSDL
+222 DFIVDGTFAHKKSDL
-236 DKRNINLLIKPFFP
+236 DKRNIDLLVKPFLP

-255 KILLT
+255 KISLT
-260 SNNDFSFEIQKG
+260 SNNNFSFEIQKG
-272 FKFKNFEI
+272 FKFENFKINSEI
-280 KSDILIHQL
+280 LVHELII
-289 SVPNNLKLK
+289 PNNLKLK
-298 KIFPNQKKIISFL
+298 RFFPKQKKTISL
-311 NQKLQLQ
+311 LDQKIKLQ

-325 IKGNGDLLYQNE
+325 IEGNGNLNYQNE
-337 KDEMEYFFS
+337 NDDIEYFFS

-375 DKNEIIFNLKGS
+375 EKNEVILNFKGS
-387 KNDNNQLVIKNF
+387 KNRNNELVIETF
-399 NLHEDNN
+399 NLNEDENY
-406 RIKIKNLV
+406 IKIKDLV
-414 FNEKFQIFRLDE
+414 FNEKFQISRLDE
-426 LNLDYLDQNKQ
+426 VNLDYLDDDKQ
-437 KNSIRLKNNN
+437 KNSIRLKRN
-447 KEYYLTGSS
+447 KKKYFLTGSS

-468 NDDKDSKI
+468 DDDKDTKI

-486 IKKIILDSEYYLSN
+486 VKKIFLDSEYYLSN
-500 FKGDILIRD
+500 FKGDILIKN
-509 KEIQKAD
+509 KEIYKAD

-526 LKLTINSNNNNK
+526 LKLTINKDNNNK
-538 ITTLFVDEAKPFVKR
+538 ITTLFVDEAKPIVKR
-553 YNFIKGFDEGS
+553 YKFIKGFDEGS
-564 LDFYSS
+564 LDFFS
-570 KKSKKSKKSVSQI
+570 SKKSKKSVSQI

>member
-10 TIILIIFIAISYLS
+10 TILFLIFITLTYLS

-30 DKFNSQII
+30 DKFNSQITE
-38 GKIKKFDKN
+38 KIRKFDKN
-47 LEVELKEIKLILNPF
+47 LEVELKEIKLILDPF
-62 KFNLQVKTI
+62 QFKLQAKTI
-71 GTNLKNQSK
+71 GTNLINQSK
-80 KIEIERIKTQL
+80 KIEIENIKTQL

-96 LEDKFS
+96 IEDKFS
-102 VENLEISSKSLEL
+102 IENLEISSKSLEL

-127 TPELFLLEKTIKKG
+127 TPELFIMEKAIKKG
-141 YLISDIKLEF
+141 YLIADIKLEF
-151 DSNGNIKNNYRINGL
+151 DSNGNIKNNYEINGI
-166 VKDVELNLLKKYNLQ
+166 VKDVELNVLKKYNLY
-181 KIDFIFNYNNNEF
+181 KLDFIFDYSRNNF
-194 LVEDLDFRF
+194 LVKDLNFKFD
-203 NKIGFFS
+203 KIGISS
-210 EKVSIKKKKNND
+210 EKVSIKKKNDD
-222 FFVRGTLAQKKSDL
+222 FFVDGTFAHKKSDL
-236 DKRNINLLIKPFFP
+236 DKRNIDLLVKPFLP

-255 KILLT
+255 KISLT
-260 SNNDFSFEIQKG
+260 SNNNFSFEIQKG
-272 FKFKNFEI
+272 FKFENFKINSEI
-280 KSDILIHQL
+280 LVHELII
-289 SVPNNLKLK
+289 PNNLKLK
-298 KIFPNQKKIISFL
+298 RFFPKQKKTISL
-311 NQKLQLQ
+311 LDQKIKLQ

-325 IKGNGDLLYQNE
+325 IEGNGNLNYQNE
-337 KDEMEYFFS
+337 NDDIEYFFS

-375 DKNEIIFNLKGS
+375 EKNEVILNFKGS
-387 KNDNNQLVIKNF
+387 KNRNNELVIETF
-399 NLHEDNN
+399 NLNEDENY
-406 RIKIKNLV
+406 IKIKDLV
-414 FNEKFQIFRLDE
+414 FNEKFQISRLDE
-426 LNLDYLDQNKQ
+426 VNLDYLDDDKQ
-437 KNSIRLKNNN
+437 KNSIRLKRN
-447 KEYYLTGSS
+447 KKKYFLTGSS

-468 NDDKDSKI
+468 DDDKDTKI

-486 IKKIILDSEYYLSN
+486 VKKIFLDSEYYLSN
-500 FKGDILIRD
+500 FKGDILIKN
-509 KEIQKAD
+509 KEIYKAD

-526 LKLTINSNNNNK
+526 LKLTINKDNNNK
-538 ITTLFVDEAKPFVKR
+538 ITTLFVDEAKPIVKR
-553 YNFIKGFDEGS
+553 YKFIKGFDEGS
-564 LDFYSS
+564 LDFFS
-570 KKSKKSKKSVSQI
+570 SKKSKKSVSQI

>member
-10 TIILIIFIAISYLS
+10 TILFLIFITLTYLS

-30 DKFNSQII
+30 DKFNSQITE
-38 GKIKKFDKN
+38 KIRKFDKN
-47 LEVELKEIKLILNPF
+47 LEVELKEIKLILDPF
-62 KFNLQVKTI
+62 QFKLQAKTI
-71 GTNLKNQSK
+71 GTNLINQSK
-80 KIEIERIKTQL
+80 KIEIENIKTQL

-96 LEDKFS
+96 IEDKFS
-102 VENLEISSKSLEL
+102 IENLEISSKSLEL
-115 KNLISFLRSFQN
+115 KNLISFLRSFKN
-127 TPELFLLEKTIKKG
+127 TPELFIMEKAIKKG
-141 YLISDIKLEF
+141 YLIADIKLEF
-151 DSNGNIKNNYRINGL
+151 DSNGNIKSNYEINGL
-166 VKDVELNLLKKYNLQ
+166 IKDVELNVLKKYNLR
-181 KIDFIFNYNNNEF
+181 KLDFIFNYSRNNF
-194 LVEDLDFRF
+194 LVKDLNFKFD
-203 NKIGFFS
+203 KIGFSS
-210 EKVSIKKKKNND
+210 EKVSIKKRND
-222 FFVRGTLAQKKSDL
+222 DFIVDGTFAHKKSDL
-236 DKRNINLLIKPFFP
+236 DKRNIDLLVKPFLP

-255 KILLT
+255 KISLT
-260 SNNDFSFEIQKG
+260 SNNNFSFEIQKG
-272 FKFKNFEI
+272 FKFENFKINSEI
-280 KSDILIHQL
+280 LVHELII
-289 SVPNNLKLK
+289 PNNLKLK
-298 KIFPNQKKIISFL
+298 RFFPKQKKTISL
-311 NQKLQLQ
+311 LDQKIKLQ

-325 IKGNGDLLYQNE
+325 IEGNGNLNYQNE
-337 KDEMEYFFS
+337 NDDIEYFFS

-375 DKNEIIFNLKGS
+375 EKNEVILNFKGS
-387 KNDNNQLVIKNF
+387 KNRNNELVIETF
-399 NLHEDNN
+399 NLNEDENY
-406 RIKIKNLV
+406 IKIKDLV
-414 FNEKFQIFRLDE
+414 FNEKFQISRLDE
-426 LNLDYLDQNKQ
+426 VNLDYLDDDKQ
-437 KNSIRLKNNN
+437 KNSIRLKRN
-447 KEYYLTGSS
+447 KKKYFLTGSS

-468 NDDKDSKI
+468 DDNKDAKI
-476 IDINSNLKID
+476 IDINTNLKID
-486 IKKIILDSEYYLSN
+486 VKKIFLDSEYYLSN
-500 FKGDILIRD
+500 FKGDILIKN
-509 KEIQKAD
+509 KEIYKAD

-526 LKLTINSNNNNK
+526 LKLTINKDNENK
-538 ITTLFVDEAKPFVKR
+538 ITTLFVDEAKPIVKR
-553 YNFIKGFDEGS
+553 YKFIKGFDEGS
-564 LDFYSS
+564 LDFFS
-570 KKSKKSKKSVSQI
+570 SKKSKKSVSQI

>member
-10 TIILIIFIAISYLS
+10 TILFLIFITLTYLS
-24 IFGIET
+24 IFGVET
-30 DKFNSQII
+30 DKFNNQITE
-38 GKIKKFDKN
+38 KIRKFDKN
-47 LEVELKEIKLILNPF
+47 LEVELKEIKLILDPF
-62 KFNLQVKTI
+62 QFKLQAKTI
-71 GTNLKNQSK
+71 GTNLINQSK
-80 KIEIERIKTQL
+80 KIEIENIKTQL

-96 LEDKFS
+96 IEDKFS
-102 VENLEISSKSLEL
+102 IENLEISSKSLEL

-127 TPELFLLEKTIKKG
+127 TPELFIMEKAIKKG
-141 YLISDIKLEF
+141 YLIADIKLEF
-151 DSNGNIKNNYRINGL
+151 DSNGNIKSNYEINGL
-166 VKDVELNLLKKYNLQ
+166 VKDVELNVLKKYNLH
-181 KIDFIFNYNNNEF
+181 KLDFIFDYSRNNF
-194 LVEDLDFRF
+194 LVKDLNFKFD
-203 NKIGFFS
+203 KIGFSS
-210 EKVSIKKKKNND
+210 EKVSIKKKND
-222 FFVRGTLAQKKSDL
+222 DFIVDGTFAHKKSDL
-236 DKRNINLLIKPFFP
+236 DKRNIDLLVKPFLP

-255 KILLT
+255 KISLT
-260 SNNDFSFEIQKG
+260 SNNNFSFEIQKG
-272 FKFKNFEI
+272 FKFENFKINSEI
-280 KSDILIHQL
+280 LVHELII
-289 SVPNNLKLK
+289 PNNLKLK
-298 KIFPNQKKIISFL
+298 RFFPKQKKTISL
-311 NQKLQLQ
+311 LDQKIKLQ

-325 IKGNGDLLYQNE
+325 IEGNGNLNYQNE
-337 KDEMEYFFS
+337 NDDIEYFFS

-375 DKNEIIFNLKGS
+375 EKNEVILNFKGS
-387 KNDNNQLVIKNF
+387 KNRNNELVIETF
-399 NLHEDNN
+399 NLNEDENY
-406 RIKIKNLV
+406 IKIKDLV
-414 FNEKFQIFRLDE
+414 FNEKFQISRLDE
-426 LNLDYLDQNKQ
+426 VNLDYLDDDKQ
-437 KNSIRLKNNN
+437 KNSIRLKRS
-447 KEYYLTGSS
+447 KKKYFLTGSS
-456 FNADNLIEDLLS
+456 FNADNIIENLLS
-468 NDDKDSKI
+468 DDDKDTKI

-486 IKKIILDSEYYLSN
+486 VKKIFLDSEYYLSN
-500 FKGDILIRD
+500 FKGDILIKN
-509 KEIQKAD
+509 KEIHKAD

-526 LKLTINSNNNNK
+526 LKLTINKDNNNK
-538 ITTLFVDEAKPFVKR
+538 ITTLFVDEAKPIVKR
-553 YNFIKGFDEGS
+553 YKFIKGFDEGS
-564 LDFYSS
+564 LDFFS
-570 KKSKKSKKSVSQI
+570 SKKSKKSVSQI

>member
-10 TIILIIFIAISYLS
+10 TILFLIFITLTYLS
-24 IFGIET
+24 IFGVET
-30 DKFNSQII
+30 DKFNNQITE
-38 GKIKKFDKN
+38 KIRKFDKN
-47 LEVELKEIKLILNPF
+47 LEVELKEIKLILDPF
-62 KFNLQVKTI
+62 QFKLQAKTI
-71 GTNLKNQSK
+71 GTNLINQSK
-80 KIEIERIKTQL
+80 KIEIENIKTQL

-96 LEDKFS
+96 IEDKFS
-102 VENLEISSKSLEL
+102 IENLEISSKSLEL
-115 KNLISFLRSFQN
+115 KNLISFLRSFKN
-127 TPELFLLEKTIKKG
+127 TPELFIMEKAIKKG
-141 YLISDIKLEF
+141 YLIADIKLEF
-151 DSNGNIKNNYRINGL
+151 DSNGNIKSNYEINGL
-166 VKDVELNLLKKYNLQ
+166 VKDVELNVLKKYNLR
-181 KIDFIFNYNNNEF
+181 KLDFIFDYSRNNF
-194 LVEDLDFRF
+194 LVKDLNFKFD
-203 NKIGFFS
+203 KIGISS
-210 EKVSIKKKKNND
+210 EKVSIKKKNDD
-222 FFVRGTLAQKKSDL
+222 FFVDGTFAHKKSDL
-236 DKRNINLLIKPFFP
+236 DKRNIDLLVKPFLP

-255 KILLT
+255 KISLT
-260 SNNDFSFEIQKG
+260 SNNNFSFEIQKG
-272 FKFKNFEI
+272 FKFENFKINSEI
-280 KSDILIHQL
+280 LVHELII
-289 SVPNNLKLK
+289 PNNLKLK
-298 KIFPNQKKIISFL
+298 KFFPKQKKTISL
-311 NQKLQLQ
+311 LDQKIKLQ

-325 IKGNGDLLYQNE
+325 IEGIGNLNYQNE
-337 KDEMEYFFS
+337 NDDIEYFFS

-375 DKNEIIFNLKGS
+375 EKNEVILNFKGS
-387 KNDNNQLVIKNF
+387 KNRNNELVIETF
-399 NLHEDNN
+399 NLNEDENY
-406 RIKIKNLV
+406 IKIKDLV
-414 FNEKFQIFRLDE
+414 FNEKFQISRLDE
-426 LNLDYLDQNKQ
+426 VNLDYLDDDKQ
-437 KNSIRLKNNN
+437 KNSIRLKRN
-447 KEYYLTGSS
+447 KKKYFLTGSS
-456 FNADNLIEDLLS
+456 FNADNLVEDLLS
-468 NDDKDSKI
+468 DDDKDTKI

-486 IKKIILDSEYYLSN
+486 VKKIFLDSEYYLSN
-500 FKGDILIRD
+500 FKGDILIKN
-509 KEIQKAD
+509 KEIYKAD

-526 LKLTINSNNNNK
+526 LKLTINKDNNNK
-538 ITTLFVDEAKPFVKR
+538 ITTLFVDEAKPIVKR
-553 YNFIKGFDEGS
+553 YKFIKGFDEGS
-564 LDFYSS
+564 LDFFS
-570 KKSKKSKKSVSQI
+570 SKKSKKSVSQI

>member
-10 TIILIIFIAISYLS
+10 TILFLIFITLTYLS
-24 IFGIET
+24 IFGVET
-30 DKFNSQII
+30 DKFNSQITE
-38 GKIKKFDKN
+38 KIRKFDKN
-47 LEVELKEIKLILNPF
+47 LEVELKEIKLILDPF
-62 KFNLQVKTI
+62 QFKLQAKTI
-71 GTNLKNQSK
+71 GTNLINQSK
-80 KIEIERIKTQL
+80 KIEIENIKTQL

-96 LEDKFS
+96 IEDKFS
-102 VENLEISSKSLEL
+102 IENLEISSKSLEL
-115 KNLISFLRSFQN
+115 KNLISFLRSFKN
-127 TPELFLLEKTIKKG
+127 TPELFIMEKAIKKG
-141 YLISDIKLEF
+141 YLIADIKLEF
-151 DSNGNIKNNYRINGL
+151 DSNGNIKSNYEINGL
-166 VKDVELNLLKKYNLQ
+166 VKDVELNVLKKYNLH
-181 KIDFIFNYNNNEF
+181 KLDFIFDYSRNNF
-194 LVEDLDFRF
+194 LVKDLNFKFD
-203 NKIGFFS
+203 KIEFSS
-210 EKVSIKKKKNND
+210 EKVSIKKKNDD
-222 FFVRGTLAQKKSDL
+222 FFVDGTFAHKKSDL
-236 DKRNINLLIKPFFP
+236 DKRNIDLLVKPFLP

-255 KILLT
+255 KISLT
-260 SNNDFSFEIQKG
+260 SNNNFSFEIQKG
-272 FKFKNFEI
+272 FKFENFKINSEI
-280 KSDILIHQL
+280 LVHELII
-289 SVPNNLKLK
+289 PNNLKLK
-298 KIFPNQKKIISFL
+298 RFFPKQKKTISL
-311 NQKLQLQ
+311 LDQKIKLQ

-325 IKGNGDLLYQNE
+325 IEGNGNLNYQNE
-337 KDEMEYFFS
+337 NDDIEYFFS

-375 DKNEIIFNLKGS
+375 EKNEVILNFKGS
-387 KNDNNQLVIKNF
+387 KNRNNELVIETF
-399 NLHEDNN
+399 NLNEDENY
-406 RIKIKNLV
+406 IKIKDLV
-414 FNEKFQIFRLDE
+414 FNEKFQISRLDE
-426 LNLDYLDQNKQ
+426 LNLEYLDDDKQ
-437 KNSIRLKNNN
+437 KNSIRLKRN
-447 KEYYLTGSS
+447 KKKYFLTGSS

-468 NDDKDSKI
+468 DDNKDAKI
-476 IDINSNLKID
+476 IDINTNLKID
-486 IKKIILDSEYYLSN
+486 VKKIFLDSEYYLSN
-500 FKGDILIRD
+500 FKGDILIKN
-509 KEIQKAD
+509 KEIYKAD

-526 LKLTINSNNNNK
+526 LKLTINKDNNNK
-538 ITTLFVDEAKPFVKR
+538 ITTLFVDEAKPIVKR
-553 YNFIKGFDEGS
+553 YKFIKGFDEGS
-564 LDFYSS
+564 LDFFS
-570 KKSKKSKKSVSQI
+570 SKKSKKSVSQI